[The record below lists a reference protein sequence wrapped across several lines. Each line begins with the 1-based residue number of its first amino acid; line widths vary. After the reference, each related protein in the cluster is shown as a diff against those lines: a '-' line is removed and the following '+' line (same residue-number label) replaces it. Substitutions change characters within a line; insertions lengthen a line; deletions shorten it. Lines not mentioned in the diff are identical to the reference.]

1 MSNNRLLDFALT
13 FAAKIDPSLTR
24 AFKATTASLDHL
36 NKSINATELQKKQ
49 LDQIFSQQR
58 ATLTAAQN
66 FAKMKERLE
75 SLGAQMQASKR
86 PNAELVAEYAK
97 QQLAVKR
104 ASSALE
110 EEKATLQRLK
120 AESGLAGKSLQEL
133 TQRQKELENAS
144 RSAQRMASLNQK
156 IESAQASKSSYGAQF
171 AIGAGQMMLLKSMAS
186 TFTAPIKLGM
196 EFDKTMARVGAV
208 SNATAEDL
216 GRLRDKARE
225 LGASTVFSAS
235 QAAEGMTYL
244 AMAGFKTEDMLK
256 AMPGMLNL
264 ASAGQVDLASASDI
278 AASMLNGFG
287 LEASQIN
294 RVADT
299 MVNTFANS
307 STDLQGLGETMKYV
321 APVAASMGVDLETVA
336 AMAGKLGDNAIRGSQ
351 AGTAMR
357 AVFTRLV
364 APATEGQKA
373 LYALGVSVKDAEGNV
388 RSMPDVLK
396 DIGTALQKLP
406 QAAQAAIKKDIFG
419 QEAMSA
425 AGILMNN
432 AVDGTLQNFIEK
444 VHEAGSAERVAIQ
457 QTNNL
462 DGELASLN
470 SAYEETQ
477 LILSE
482 AVTPAIRKCT
492 VWLTKGVGVVGSF
505 AKKHETLLKV
515 LVAVGGSIGGIIAMM
530 AAFNMAWGGAG
541 YIIMTA
547 VSGALKLW
555 KGLILLKNAILFAK
569 SAMLVFNAVLLAN
582 PIMLIIAAVAALI
595 AIGVLLYKNW
605 DVIKEKASA
614 LWSWFS
620 EKCPW
625 LANVFTSAFNG
636 IVEIVSSVWNRIKY
650 HFTQIIDFVKNIF
663 SGEWSAAWENVKNIF
678 ANVFGGLVGLAKAP
692 INAIISLINKAFSAI
707 GSVSV
712 SIPDWVPGMGGQ
724 TFSFEMPQIPMLA
737 NGGIITKPTL
747 AMIGEGAEDE
757 AVLPISKLKNFINE
771 QNIVVDFSI
780 DKFKS
785 LFERY
790 QTASTKQNIQPPQV
804 NVNLPASDNTSKVE
818 VIFPLEKLDS
828 LLKRSFNNGDVLLT
842 PSLNKEFE
850 REQPEQLPLGKLDS
864 LLNNGD
870 SIYNTTNNSKTS
882 AITINFN
889 PTINVTTDGKSGDA
903 YDQIRR
909 ALAEGSS
916 NFQKQIEQYFAQRSR
931 LSYE

>member
-24 AFKATTASLDHL
+24 AFKATNASLNQL

-75 SLGAQMQASKR
+75 SLGAQMKASKQ
-86 PNAELVAEYAK
+86 PNAELSSEYAK

-104 ASSALE
+104 ASVALE
-110 EEKATLQRLK
+110 EQKSTLQRLK

-133 TQRQKELENAS
+133 TQRQKELENTS
-144 RSAQRMASLNQK
+144 RNAQRMASLNQK
-156 IESAQASKSSYGAQF
+156 IEGAQSSRASYGAQF
-171 AIGAGQMMLLKSMAS
+171 AIGAGQMMLLKSLAS
-186 TFTAPIKLGM
+186 NFAAPIKLGM

-208 SNATAEDL
+208 SNASAEDL

-244 AMAGFKTEDMLK
+244 AMAGFKTDDMLK

-264 ASAGQVDLASASDI
+264 ASAGQVDLANASDI

-287 LEASQIN
+287 LEANQIN

-364 APATEGQKA
+364 APAKEGQKA
-373 LYALGVSVKDAEGNV
+373 LYALGVSVKDAQGNV
-388 RSMPDVLK
+388 RAMPDVLK
-396 DIGTALQKLP
+396 DIGSALQKLP
-406 QAAQAAIKKDIFG
+406 QAAQAAIKNDIFG

-432 AVDGTLQNFIEK
+432 AVDGTLQHFIDK
-444 VHEAGSAERVAIQ
+444 VKESGSAERVAIQ

-492 VWLTKGVGVVGSF
+492 VFLTQGISAVGSF
-505 AKKHETLLKV
+505 AKNHETLLKV
-515 LVAVGGSIGGIIAMM
+515 LVAVGASIGGVIAMM
-530 AAFNMAWGGAG
+530 ATFNMIWGGAG
-541 YIIMTA
+541 YIIMSA
-547 VSGALKLW
+547 VAGALKLW
-555 KGLILLKNAILFAK
+555 KVLMLLKNAILIVK
-569 SAMLVFNAVLLAN
+569 SAMIIFNAVMFAN
-582 PIMLIIAAVAALI
+582 PIGLVIAAIAALI

-605 DVIKEKASA
+605 DLIKEKAAA

-625 LANVFTSAFNG
+625 LANVFSSAFNN
-636 IVEIVSSVWNRIKY
+636 IVENVSSAWNRIKY
-650 HFTQIIDFVKNIF
+650 HFTQVIDFVKNIF
-663 SGEWSAAWENVKNIF
+663 AGEWGKAWENVKNIF
-678 ANVFGGLVGLAKAP
+678 ANIFGGLVGLAKQP

-724 TFSFEMPQIPMLA
+724 TFGFEMPQIPMLA
-737 NGGIITKPTL
+737 NGGIVTKPTTAL
-747 AMIGEGAEDE
+747 IGEGAESE
-757 AVLPISKLKNFINE
+757 AVLPLSKLE
-771 QNIVVDFSI
+771 
-780 DKFKS
+780 
-785 LFERY
+785 
-790 QTASTKQNIQPPQV
+790 
-804 NVNLPASDNTSKVE
+804 
-818 VIFPLEKLDS
+818 S
-828 LLKRSFNNGDVLLT
+828 LLADHS
-842 PSLNKEFE
+842 S
-850 REQPEQLPLGKLDS
+850 
-864 LLNNGD
+864 
-870 SIYNTTNNSKTS
+870 S
-882 AITINFN
+882 AGSSNITINFN

-916 NFQKQIEQYFAQRSR
+916 SFQKQIEQYFAQRSR

>member
-24 AFKATTASLDHL
+24 AFKATTASLDNL

-144 RSAQRMASLNQK
+144 RSAQRMVSLNQK

-244 AMAGFKTEDMLK
+244 AMAGFKTDDMLK

-388 RSMPDVLK
+388 RAMPDVLK

-555 KGLILLKNAILFAK
+555 KVLILLKNAILFAK

-650 HFTQIIDFVKNIF
+650 QFTQIIDFVKNIF

-737 NGGIITKPTL
+737 NGGIVTKPTL

-850 REQPEQLPLGKLDS
+850 GEQPEQLPLGKLDS

-916 NFQKQIEQYFAQRSR
+916 SFQKQIEQYFAQRSR

>member
-24 AFKATTASLDHL
+24 AFKATNASLNQL

-75 SLGAQMQASKR
+75 SLGAQMKASKQ
-86 PNAELVAEYAK
+86 PNAELSSEYAK

-104 ASSALE
+104 ASVALE
-110 EEKATLQRLK
+110 EQKSTLQRLK

-133 TQRQKELENAS
+133 TQRQKELENTS
-144 RSAQRMASLNQK
+144 RNAQRMASLNQK
-156 IESAQASKSSYGAQF
+156 IEGAQSSRASYGAQF
-171 AIGAGQMMLLKSMAS
+171 AIGAGQMMLLKSLAS
-186 TFTAPIKLGM
+186 NFAAPIKLGM

-208 SNATAEDL
+208 SNASAEDL

-244 AMAGFKTEDMLK
+244 AMAGFKTDDMLK

-264 ASAGQVDLASASDI
+264 ASAGQVDLANASDI

-364 APATEGQKA
+364 APAKEGQKA
-373 LYALGVSVKDAEGNV
+373 LYALGVSVKDAQGNV
-388 RSMPDVLK
+388 RAMPDVLK
-396 DIGTALQKLP
+396 DIGSALQKLP

-432 AVDGTLQNFIEK
+432 AVDGTLQHFIDK
-444 VHEAGSAERVAIQ
+444 VKESGSAERVAIQ

-492 VWLTKGVGVVGSF
+492 VFLTQGISAVGSF
-505 AKKHETLLKV
+505 AKNHETLLKV
-515 LVAVGGSIGGIIAMM
+515 LVAVGASIGGVIAMM
-530 AAFNMAWGGAG
+530 ATFNMIWGGAG
-541 YIIMTA
+541 YIIMSA
-547 VSGALKLW
+547 VAGTLKLW
-555 KGLILLKNAILFAK
+555 KVLMLLKNAILIVK
-569 SAMLVFNAVLLAN
+569 SAMIIFNAVMFAN
-582 PIMLIIAAVAALI
+582 PIGLVIAAIAALI

-605 DVIKEKASA
+605 DLIKEKAAA

-625 LANVFTSAFNG
+625 LANVFSSAFNN
-636 IVEIVSSVWNRIKY
+636 IVENVSSAWNRIKY
-650 HFTQIIDFVKNIF
+650 HFTQVIDFVKNIF
-663 SGEWSAAWENVKNIF
+663 AGEWGKAWENVKNMF
-678 ANVFGGLVGLAKAP
+678 ANIFGGLVGLAKQP

-724 TFSFEMPQIPMLA
+724 TFGFEMPQIPMLA
-737 NGGIITKPTL
+737 NGGIVTKPTTAL
-747 AMIGEGAEDE
+747 IGEGAESE
-757 AVLPISKLKNFINE
+757 AVLPLSKLE
-771 QNIVVDFSI
+771 
-780 DKFKS
+780 
-785 LFERY
+785 
-790 QTASTKQNIQPPQV
+790 
-804 NVNLPASDNTSKVE
+804 
-818 VIFPLEKLDS
+818 S
-828 LLKRSFNNGDVLLT
+828 LLADHS
-842 PSLNKEFE
+842 S
-850 REQPEQLPLGKLDS
+850 
-864 LLNNGD
+864 
-870 SIYNTTNNSKTS
+870 S
-882 AITINFN
+882 AGSSNITINFN

-916 NFQKQIEQYFAQRSR
+916 SFQKQIEQYFAQRSR

>member
-24 AFKATTASLDHL
+24 AFKATNASLNQL

-75 SLGAQMQASKR
+75 SLGAQMKASKQ
-86 PNAELVAEYAK
+86 PNAELSSEYAK

-104 ASSALE
+104 ASVALE
-110 EEKATLQRLK
+110 EQKSTLQRLK

-133 TQRQKELENAS
+133 TQRQKELENTS
-144 RSAQRMASLNQK
+144 RNAQRMASLNQK
-156 IESAQASKSSYGAQF
+156 IEGAQSSRASYGAQF
-171 AIGAGQMMLLKSMAS
+171 AIGAGQMMLLKSLAS
-186 TFTAPIKLGM
+186 NFAAPIKLGM

-208 SNATAEDL
+208 SNASAEDL

-244 AMAGFKTEDMLK
+244 AMAGFKTDDMLK

-264 ASAGQVDLASASDI
+264 ASAGQVDLANASDI

-373 LYALGVSVKDAEGNV
+373 LYALGVSVKDAQGKV
-388 RSMPDVLK
+388 RAMPDVLK
-396 DIGTALQKLP
+396 DIGSALQKLP

-432 AVDGTLQNFIEK
+432 AVDGTLQHFIDK
-444 VHEAGSAERVAIQ
+444 VKESGSAERVAIQ

-492 VWLTKGVGVVGSF
+492 VFLTQGISAVGSF
-505 AKKHETLLKV
+505 AKNHETLLKV
-515 LVAVGGSIGGIIAMM
+515 LVAVGASIGGVIAMM
-530 AAFNMAWGGAG
+530 ATFNMIWGGAG
-541 YIIMTA
+541 YIIMSA
-547 VSGALKLW
+547 VAGALKLW
-555 KGLILLKNAILFAK
+555 KVLMLLKNAILIVK
-569 SAMLVFNAVLLAN
+569 SAMIIFNAVMFAN
-582 PIMLIIAAVAALI
+582 PIGLVIAAIAALI

-605 DVIKEKASA
+605 DVVKEKAAA

-625 LANVFTSAFNG
+625 LANVFSSAFNN
-636 IVEIVSSVWNRIKY
+636 IVENVSSAWNRIKY
-650 HFTQIIDFVKNIF
+650 HFTQVIDFVKNIF
-663 SGEWSAAWENVKNIF
+663 AGEWGKAWENVKNIF
-678 ANVFGGLVGLAKAP
+678 ANMFGGLVGLAKQP

-712 SIPDWVPGMGGQ
+712 SIPDWVPSMGGQ
-724 TFSFEMPQIPMLA
+724 TLSFEMPQIPMLA
-737 NGGIITKPTL
+737 NGGIVTKPTTAL
-747 AMIGEGAEDE
+747 IGEGAESE
-757 AVLPISKLKNFINE
+757 AVLPLSKLE
-771 QNIVVDFSI
+771 
-780 DKFKS
+780 
-785 LFERY
+785 
-790 QTASTKQNIQPPQV
+790 
-804 NVNLPASDNTSKVE
+804 
-818 VIFPLEKLDS
+818 S
-828 LLKRSFNNGDVLLT
+828 LLADHS
-842 PSLNKEFE
+842 S
-850 REQPEQLPLGKLDS
+850 
-864 LLNNGD
+864 
-870 SIYNTTNNSKTS
+870 S
-882 AITINFN
+882 AGSSNITINFN

>member
-24 AFKATTASLDHL
+24 AFKATNASLNQL

-75 SLGAQMQASKR
+75 SLGAQMKASKQ
-86 PNAELVAEYAK
+86 PNAELSSEYAK

-104 ASSALE
+104 ASVALE
-110 EEKATLQRLK
+110 EQKSTLQRLK

-133 TQRQKELENAS
+133 TQRQKELENTS
-144 RSAQRMASLNQK
+144 RNAQRMASLNQK
-156 IESAQASKSSYGAQF
+156 IEGAQSSRASYGAQF
-171 AIGAGQMMLLKSMAS
+171 AIGAGQMMLLKSLAS
-186 TFTAPIKLGM
+186 NFAAPIKLGM

-208 SNATAEDL
+208 SNASAEDL

-244 AMAGFKTEDMLK
+244 AMAGFKTDDMLK

-264 ASAGQVDLASASDI
+264 ASAGQVDLANASDI

-373 LYALGVSVKDAEGNV
+373 LYALGVSVKDAQGKV
-388 RSMPDVLK
+388 RAMPDVLK
-396 DIGTALQKLP
+396 DIGSALQKLP

-432 AVDGTLQNFIEK
+432 AVDGTLQHFIDK
-444 VHEAGSAERVAIQ
+444 VKESGSAERVSIQ

-492 VWLTKGVGVVGSF
+492 VFLTQGISAVGSF
-505 AKKHETLLKV
+505 AKNHETLLKV
-515 LVAVGGSIGGIIAMM
+515 LVAVGASIGGVIAMM
-530 AAFNMAWGGAG
+530 ATFNMIWGGAG
-541 YIIMTA
+541 YIIMSA
-547 VSGALKLW
+547 VAGALKLW
-555 KGLILLKNAILFAK
+555 KVLMLLKNAILIVK
-569 SAMLVFNAVLLAN
+569 SAMIIFNAVMFAN
-582 PIMLIIAAVAALI
+582 PIGLVIAAIAALI

-605 DVIKEKASA
+605 DVVKAKAAA

-625 LANVFTSAFNG
+625 LANVFSSAFNN
-636 IVEIVSSVWNRIKY
+636 IVENVSSAWNRIKY
-650 HFTQIIDFVKNIF
+650 HFTQVIDFVKNIF
-663 SGEWSAAWENVKNIF
+663 AGEWGKAWENVKNMF
-678 ANVFGGLVGLAKAP
+678 ANIFGGLVGLAKQP

-712 SIPDWVPGMGGQ
+712 SIPDWVPSMGGQ
-724 TFSFEMPQIPMLA
+724 TLSFEMPQIPMLA
-737 NGGIITKPTL
+737 NGGIVTKPTTAL
-747 AMIGEGAEDE
+747 IGEGAESE
-757 AVLPISKLKNFINE
+757 AVLPLSKLE
-771 QNIVVDFSI
+771 
-780 DKFKS
+780 
-785 LFERY
+785 
-790 QTASTKQNIQPPQV
+790 
-804 NVNLPASDNTSKVE
+804 
-818 VIFPLEKLDS
+818 S
-828 LLKRSFNNGDVLLT
+828 LLAGHS
-842 PSLNKEFE
+842 S
-850 REQPEQLPLGKLDS
+850 
-864 LLNNGD
+864 
-870 SIYNTTNNSKTS
+870 S
-882 AITINFN
+882 AGSSNITINFN

>member
-24 AFKATTASLDHL
+24 AFKATNASMDQL

-75 SLGAQMQASKR
+75 SLGAQMKASKQ
-86 PNAELVAEYAK
+86 PNAELSSEYAK

-104 ASSALE
+104 ASVALE
-110 EEKATLQRLK
+110 EQKNTLQRLK

-133 TQRQKELENAS
+133 TQRQKDLEAS
-144 RSAQRMASLNQK
+144 SRNAQRMASLNQK
-156 IESAQASKSSYGAQF
+156 IEGAQSSRASYGAQF
-171 AIGAGQMMLLKSMAS
+171 AIGAGQMMLLKSLAS
-186 TFTAPIKLGM
+186 NFAAPIKLGM

-208 SNATAEDL
+208 SNASADDL

-244 AMAGFKTEDMLK
+244 AMAGFKTDDMLK

-264 ASAGQVDLASASDI
+264 ASAGQVDLANASDI

-364 APATEGQKA
+364 APASEGQKA
-373 LYALGVSVKDAEGNV
+373 LYALNVAVKDAKGNI
-388 RSMPDVLK
+388 RNMPDVLK

-406 QAAQAAIKKDIFG
+406 QAAQSAIKKDIFG

-432 AVDGTLQNFIEK
+432 AVDGTLQNFIDK
-444 VHEAGSAERVAIQ
+444 VKESGSAERVAIQ

-492 VWLTKGVGVVGSF
+492 VFLTQGISAVGSF
-505 AKKHETLLKV
+505 AKNNETLLKV
-515 LVAVGGSIGGIIAMM
+515 LVAVGASIGSVIAMM
-530 AAFNMAWGGAG
+530 ATFNMIWGGAG
-541 YIIMTA
+541 YIIMSA
-547 VSGALKLW
+547 VAGALKLW
-555 KGLILLKNAILFAK
+555 KVLMLLKNAILIVK
-569 SAMLVFNAVLLAN
+569 SAMIIFNAVMFAN
-582 PIMLIIAAVAALI
+582 PIGLVIAAIAALI

-605 DVIKEKASA
+605 DLIKEKAAA

-625 LANVFTSAFNG
+625 LANLFSSAFNN
-636 IVEIVSSVWNRIKY
+636 IVENVSSAWNRIKY
-650 HFTQIIDFVKNIF
+650 HFTQVIDFVKNIF
-663 SGEWSAAWENVKNIF
+663 AGEWGKAWENVKNIF
-678 ANVFGGLVGLAKAP
+678 ANMFGGLVGLAKQP

-712 SIPDWVPGMGGQ
+712 SIPDWVPSMGGQ
-724 TFSFEMPQIPMLA
+724 TLSFEMPQIPMLA
-737 NGGIITKPTL
+737 NGGIVTKPTTAL
-747 AMIGEGAEDE
+747 IGEGAESE
-757 AVLPISKLKNFINE
+757 AVLPLSKLE
-771 QNIVVDFSI
+771 
-780 DKFKS
+780 
-785 LFERY
+785 
-790 QTASTKQNIQPPQV
+790 
-804 NVNLPASDNTSKVE
+804 
-818 VIFPLEKLDS
+818 S
-828 LLKRSFNNGDVLLT
+828 LLAGHS
-842 PSLNKEFE
+842 S
-850 REQPEQLPLGKLDS
+850 
-864 LLNNGD
+864 
-870 SIYNTTNNSKTS
+870 S
-882 AITINFN
+882 AGSSNITINFN

>member
-457 QTNNL
+457 QNNNL
-462 DGELASLN
+462 AGELGSLN
-470 SAYEETQ
+470 SAYQETQ

-595 AIGVLLYKNW
+595 AIGVMLYKNW

-737 NGGIITKPTL
+737 NGGIVTKPTL

-870 SIYNTTNNSKTS
+870 SIDNITNNSKTS

>member
-36 NKSINATELQKKQ
+36 NQSINATELQKKQ

-97 QQLAVKR
+97 QQLAVKK

-144 RSAQRMASLNQK
+144 RNAQRMASLNQK

-171 AIGAGQMMLLKSMAS
+171 AIGTGQMMLLKSMAS
-186 TFTAPIKLGM
+186 KFIAPIKLGM

-208 SNATAEDL
+208 SNASAEDL

-244 AMAGFKTEDMLK
+244 AMAGFKTDDMLK

-373 LYALGVSVKDAEGNV
+373 LYALGVSVKDAQGNV
-388 RSMPDVLK
+388 RAMPDVLK
-396 DIGTALQKLP
+396 DIGTALKKLP

-432 AVDGTLQNFIEK
+432 AVDGTLQKFIDK
-444 VHEAGSAERVAIQ
+444 VKEAGSAERVAKE

-462 DGELASLN
+462 DGDLASLN
-470 SAYEETQ
+470 SAFEETQ
-477 LILSE
+477 LTLSE

-492 VWLTKGVGVVGSF
+492 VWLTKGIGAVGAF

-515 LVAVGGSIGGIIAMM
+515 LMAVGVSIGSIIAMM
-530 AAFNMAWGGAG
+530 AAFNMVWGGAG
-541 YIIMTA
+541 YILMSA
-547 VSGALKLW
+547 VTGALKLW
-555 KGLILLKNAILFAK
+555 KGLILLKNAILVVK

-582 PIMLIIAAVAALI
+582 PIMLIIAAIASLI

-605 DVIKEKASA
+605 DVVKAKASA

-625 LANVFTSAFNG
+625 LASVFSDAFNG
-636 IVEIVSSVWNRIKY
+636 IVDSFYSVWNRIKY
-650 HFTQIIDFVKNIF
+650 HFTQVIDFVKNIF
-663 SGEWSAAWENVKNIF
+663 SGEWEKAWENVKNIF
-678 ANVFGGLVGLAKAP
+678 ANMFGGLVGLAKAP
-692 INAIISLINKAFSAI
+692 INAIIYLINKAFSAI

-712 SIPDWVPGMGGQ
+712 SIPDWVPGMGGKTFGLEMLQ
-724 TFSFEMPQIPMLA
+724 TQIPMLA
-737 NGGIITKPTL
+737 NGGIVTKPTTAL
-747 AMIGEGAEDE
+747 IGEGAESE
-757 AVLPISKLKNFINE
+757 AVLPLSKLE
-771 QNIVVDFSI
+771 
-780 DKFKS
+780 
-785 LFERY
+785 
-790 QTASTKQNIQPPQV
+790 
-804 NVNLPASDNTSKVE
+804 
-818 VIFPLEKLDS
+818 S
-828 LLKRSFNNGDVLLT
+828 LLADHS
-842 PSLNKEFE
+842 S
-850 REQPEQLPLGKLDS
+850 
-864 LLNNGD
+864 
-870 SIYNTTNNSKTS
+870 S
-882 AITINFN
+882 AGSSNITINFN

-916 NFQKQIEQYFAQRSR
+916 SFQKQIEQYFAQRSR

>member
-24 AFKATTASLDHL
+24 AFKATNASLNQL

-75 SLGAQMQASKR
+75 SLGAQMKASKQ
-86 PNAELVAEYAK
+86 PNAELSSEYAK

-104 ASSALE
+104 ASVALE
-110 EEKATLQRLK
+110 EQKSTLQRLK

-133 TQRQKELENAS
+133 TQRQKELENTS
-144 RSAQRMASLNQK
+144 RNAQRMASLNQK
-156 IESAQASKSSYGAQF
+156 IEGAQSSRASYGAQF
-171 AIGAGQMMLLKSMAS
+171 AIGAGQMMLLKSLAS
-186 TFTAPIKLGM
+186 NFAAPIKLGM

-208 SNATAEDL
+208 SNASAEDL

-244 AMAGFKTEDMLK
+244 AMAGFKTDDMLK

-264 ASAGQVDLASASDI
+264 ASAGQVDLANASDI

-373 LYALGVSVKDAEGNV
+373 LYALGVSVKDAQGKV
-388 RSMPDVLK
+388 RAMPDVLK
-396 DIGTALQKLP
+396 DIGSALQKLP

-432 AVDGTLQNFIEK
+432 AVDGTLQHFIDK
-444 VHEAGSAERVAIQ
+444 VKESGSAERVAIQ

-492 VWLTKGVGVVGSF
+492 VFLTQGISAVGSF
-505 AKKHETLLKV
+505 AKNHETLLKV
-515 LVAVGGSIGGIIAMM
+515 LVAVGASIGGVIAMM
-530 AAFNMAWGGAG
+530 ATFNMIWGGAG
-541 YIIMTA
+541 YIIMSA
-547 VSGALKLW
+547 VAGALKLW
-555 KGLILLKNAILFAK
+555 KVLMLLKNAILIVK
-569 SAMLVFNAVLLAN
+569 SAMIIFNAVMFAN
-582 PIMLIIAAVAALI
+582 PIGLVIAAIAALI

-605 DVIKEKASA
+605 DLIKEKAAA

-625 LANVFTSAFNG
+625 LANLFSSAFNN
-636 IVEIVSSVWNRIKY
+636 IVENVSSAWNRIKY
-650 HFTQIIDFVKNIF
+650 HFTQVIDFVKNIF
-663 SGEWSAAWENVKNIF
+663 AGEWGKAWENVKNMF
-678 ANVFGGLVGLAKAP
+678 ANIFGGLVGLAKQP

-712 SIPDWVPGMGGQ
+712 SIPDWVPSMGGQ
-724 TFSFEMPQIPMLA
+724 TLSFEMPQIPMLA
-737 NGGIITKPTL
+737 NGGIVTKPTTAL
-747 AMIGEGAEDE
+747 IGEGAESE
-757 AVLPISKLKNFINE
+757 AVLPLSKLE
-771 QNIVVDFSI
+771 
-780 DKFKS
+780 
-785 LFERY
+785 
-790 QTASTKQNIQPPQV
+790 
-804 NVNLPASDNTSKVE
+804 
-818 VIFPLEKLDS
+818 S
-828 LLKRSFNNGDVLLT
+828 LLAGHS
-842 PSLNKEFE
+842 S
-850 REQPEQLPLGKLDS
+850 
-864 LLNNGD
+864 
-870 SIYNTTNNSKTS
+870 S
-882 AITINFN
+882 AGSSNITINFN

>member
-457 QTNNL
+457 QNNNL
-462 DGELASLN
+462 AGELGSLN
-470 SAYEETQ
+470 SAYQETQ

-492 VWLTKGVGVVGSF
+492 VWLTKGVGVVDSF
-505 AKKHETLLKV
+505 AKEHETLLKV
-515 LVAVGGSIGGIIAMM
+515 LVAAGGSIGGIIAMM

-595 AIGVLLYKNW
+595 AIGVMLYKNW

-737 NGGIITKPTL
+737 NGGIVTKPTL

-870 SIYNTTNNSKTS
+870 SIDNITNNSKTS

>member
-97 QQLAVKR
+97 QQLAVKK

-144 RSAQRMASLNQK
+144 RNAQRMASLNQK

-171 AIGAGQMMLLKSMAS
+171 AIGTGQMMLLKSMAS
-186 TFTAPIKLGM
+186 KFIAPIKLGM

-208 SNATAEDL
+208 SNASAEDL

-244 AMAGFKTEDMLK
+244 AMAGFKTDDMLK

-373 LYALGVSVKDAEGNV
+373 LYALGVSVKDAQGNV
-388 RSMPDVLK
+388 RAMPDVLK
-396 DIGTALQKLP
+396 DIGVALNKLP

-432 AVDGTLQNFIEK
+432 AVDGTLQNFIDK
-444 VHEAGSAERVAIQ
+444 VKEAGSAERVAKE
-457 QTNNL
+457 QTDNL
-462 DGELASLN
+462 DGDLASLN
-470 SAYEETQ
+470 SAFEETQ
-477 LILSE
+477 LTLSE

-492 VWLTKGVGVVGSF
+492 VWLTKGIGAVGAF

-515 LVAVGGSIGGIIAMM
+515 LMAVGVSIGGIIAMM
-530 AAFNMAWGGAG
+530 AAFNMVWGGAG
-541 YIIMTA
+541 YILMSA
-547 VSGALKLW
+547 VTGALKLW
-555 KGLILLKNAILFAK
+555 KGLILLKNAILVVK

-582 PIMLIIAAVAALI
+582 PIMLVIAAVAALI

-605 DVIKEKASA
+605 DVVKAKASA

-625 LANVFTSAFNG
+625 LANVFSDAFNA
-636 IVEIVSSVWNRIKY
+636 IVDSFSSVWNRIKY
-650 HFTQIIDFVKNIF
+650 HFTQVIDFVKNIF
-663 SGEWSAAWENVKNIF
+663 SGEWGAAWENVKNIF
-678 ANVFGGLVGLAKAP
+678 ANAFGGLVELAKTP
-692 INAIISLINKAFSAI
+692 INAIISLINKLFASI
-707 GSVSV
+707 GNVSL

-724 TFSFEMPQIPMLA
+724 TFGFEMPQIPKLA
-737 NGGIITKPTL
+737 NGGVVTKPTTAL
-747 AMIGEGAEDE
+747 IGEGAESE
-757 AVLPISKLKNFINE
+757 AVLPLSKLE
-771 QNIVVDFSI
+771 
-780 DKFKS
+780 
-785 LFERY
+785 
-790 QTASTKQNIQPPQV
+790 
-804 NVNLPASDNTSKVE
+804 
-818 VIFPLEKLDS
+818 S
-828 LLKRSFNNGDVLLT
+828 LLADHS
-842 PSLNKEFE
+842 S
-850 REQPEQLPLGKLDS
+850 
-864 LLNNGD
+864 
-870 SIYNTTNNSKTS
+870 S
-882 AITINFN
+882 AGSSNITINFN

-916 NFQKQIEQYFAQRSR
+916 SFQKQIEQYFAQRSR

>member
-24 AFKATTASLDHL
+24 AFKATTASLDNL

-97 QQLAVKR
+97 QQLAVKK

-144 RSAQRMASLNQK
+144 RNAQRMASLNQK

-171 AIGAGQMMLLKSMAS
+171 AIGTGQMMLLKSMAS
-186 TFTAPIKLGM
+186 KFIVPIKLGM

-208 SNATAEDL
+208 SNASAEDL

-244 AMAGFKTEDMLK
+244 AMAGFKTDDMLK

-264 ASAGQVDLASASDI
+264 ASAGQVDLANASDI

-373 LYALGVSVKDAEGNV
+373 LYALGVSVKDAQGNV
-388 RSMPDVLK
+388 RAMPDVLK

-432 AVDGTLQNFIEK
+432 AVDGTLQKFIDK
-444 VHEAGSAERVAIQ
+444 VKEAGSAERVAKE

-462 DGELASLN
+462 DGDLASLN
-470 SAYEETQ
+470 SAFEETQ
-477 LILSE
+477 LTLSE

-492 VWLTKGVGVVGSF
+492 VWLTKAVGAVGAF
-505 AKKHETLLKV
+505 AKNHETLLKV
-515 LVAVGGSIGGIIAMM
+515 LMAVGVSIGGIIAMM
-530 AAFNMAWGGAG
+530 AAFNMVWGGAG
-541 YIIMTA
+541 YILMSA
-547 VSGALKLW
+547 VTGALKLW
-555 KGLILLKNAILFAK
+555 KGLILLKNAILVVK
-569 SAMLVFNAVLLAN
+569 SAMVVFNAVLLAN
-582 PIMLIIAAVAALI
+582 PIMLIIAAIASLI
-595 AIGVLLYKNW
+595 VIGVLLYKNW
-605 DVIKEKASA
+605 DLIKEKAAA

-636 IVEIVSSVWNRIKY
+636 IVEKVSSVWNRIKY
-650 HFTQIIDFVKNIF
+650 HFTQVIDFVKNIF
-663 SGEWSAAWENVKNIF
+663 SGEWGAAWENVKNIF
-678 ANVFGGLVGLAKAP
+678 ANAFGGLVELAKAP
-692 INAIISLINKAFSAI
+692 INAIISLINKLFASI
-707 GSVSV
+707 GNVSL

-724 TFSFEMPQIPMLA
+724 TFGFEMPQIPMLA
-737 NGGIITKPTL
+737 NGGIVTKPTTAL
-747 AMIGEGAEDE
+747 IGEGAESE
-757 AVLPISKLKNFINE
+757 AVLPLSKLE
-771 QNIVVDFSI
+771 
-780 DKFKS
+780 
-785 LFERY
+785 
-790 QTASTKQNIQPPQV
+790 
-804 NVNLPASDNTSKVE
+804 
-818 VIFPLEKLDS
+818 S
-828 LLKRSFNNGDVLLT
+828 LLAGHS
-842 PSLNKEFE
+842 S
-850 REQPEQLPLGKLDS
+850 
-864 LLNNGD
+864 
-870 SIYNTTNNSKTS
+870 S
-882 AITINFN
+882 AGSSNITINFN

-916 NFQKQIEQYFAQRSR
+916 SFQKQIEQYFAQRSR

>member
-24 AFKATTASLDHL
+24 AFKATNASLNQL

-97 QQLAVKR
+97 QQLAVKK

-133 TQRQKELENAS
+133 TQRQKELENTS
-144 RSAQRMASLNQK
+144 RNAQRMASLNQK
-156 IESAQASKSSYGAQF
+156 IEGAQSSRASYGAQF
-171 AIGAGQMMLLKSMAS
+171 AIGAGQMMLLKSLAS
-186 TFTAPIKLGM
+186 NFAAPIKLGM
-196 EFDKTMARVGAV
+196 EFDKTMSRVGAV
-208 SNATAEDL
+208 SNASAEDL
-216 GRLRDKARE
+216 EKLR
-225 LGASTVFSAS
+225 LGARNLGKSTVFSAS

-244 AMAGFKTEDMLK
+244 AMAGFKSEDILK

-264 ASAGQVDLASASDI
+264 AAAGQVDLANASDI

-321 APVAASMGVDLETVA
+321 APVAKSMGVDLETVA

-373 LYALGVSVKDAEGNV
+373 LYALGVSVKDAQGNV
-388 RSMPDVLK
+388 RAMPDVLK
-396 DIGTALQKLP
+396 DIGTALKKLP

-425 AGILMNN
+425 AGILMEN
-432 AVDGTLQNFIEK
+432 AVDGTLQKMIDK
-444 VHEAGSAERVAIQ
+444 VKEVGSAERVAKK
-457 QTNNL
+457 QTDNL
-462 DGELASLN
+462 AGDLSVLN
-470 SAYEETQ
+470 SAFEENQ
-477 LILSE
+477 LIISDVLTSSLRPF
-482 AVTPAIRKCT
+482 VQILTIAITKVGAFMDKHQTLFKYISYGIGT
-492 VWLTKGVGVVGSF
+492 VGALIASF
-505 AKKHETLLKV
+505 
-515 LVAVGGSIGGIIAMM
+515 
-530 AAFNMAWGGAG
+530 AAFNMVVGAG
-541 YIIMTA
+541 GYILMSAVTGYYRLWQVIIF
-547 VSGALKLW
+547 VSGGISKLSLLT
-555 KGLILLKNAILFAK
+555 KQYALILLNTSKTLISKFVVAIKATALALGNLAKSILFLAK
-569 SAMLVFNAVLLAN
+569 TAITTLITGLRVLFTFMLTN
-582 PIMLIIAAVAALI
+582 PIGILITAIGALI
-595 AIGVLLYKNW
+595 AIGVVLYKNW

-636 IVEIVSSVWNRIKY
+636 IVENVSSAWNRIKY
-650 HFTQIIDFVKNIF
+650 HFTQVIDFVKNIF
-663 SGEWSAAWENVKNIF
+663 AGEWGAAWENVKNIF
-678 ANVFGGLVGLAKAP
+678 ANIFGGLVGLAKQP

-724 TFSFEMPQIPMLA
+724 NFGFEMPQIPMLA
-737 NGGIITKPTL
+737 NGGVVTKPTTAL
-747 AMIGEGAEDE
+747 IGEGAESE
-757 AVLPISKLKNFINE
+757 AVLPLSKLE
-771 QNIVVDFSI
+771 
-780 DKFKS
+780 
-785 LFERY
+785 
-790 QTASTKQNIQPPQV
+790 
-804 NVNLPASDNTSKVE
+804 
-818 VIFPLEKLDS
+818 S
-828 LLKRSFNNGDVLLT
+828 LLADHSSSTGSSN
-842 PSLNKEFE
+842 
-850 REQPEQLPLGKLDS
+850 
-864 LLNNGD
+864 
-870 SIYNTTNNSKTS
+870 
-882 AITINFN
+882 ITINFN
-889 PTINVTTDGKSGDA
+889 PTINVTTDGNSGEA

>member
-24 AFKATTASLDHL
+24 AFKATNASLNQL

-75 SLGAQMQASKR
+75 SLGAQMKASKQ
-86 PNAELVAEYAK
+86 PNAELSSEYAK

-104 ASSALE
+104 ASVALE
-110 EEKATLQRLK
+110 EQKSTLQRLK

-133 TQRQKELENAS
+133 TQRQKELENTS
-144 RSAQRMASLNQK
+144 RNAQRMASLNQK
-156 IESAQASKSSYGAQF
+156 IEGAQSSRASYGAQF
-171 AIGAGQMMLLKSMAS
+171 AIGAGQMMLLKSLAS
-186 TFTAPIKLGM
+186 NFAAPIKLGM

-208 SNATAEDL
+208 SNASAEDL

-244 AMAGFKTEDMLK
+244 AMAGFKTDDMLK

-264 ASAGQVDLASASDI
+264 ASAGQVDLANASDI

-373 LYALGVSVKDAEGNV
+373 LYALGVSVKDAQGKV
-388 RSMPDVLK
+388 RAMPDVLK
-396 DIGTALQKLP
+396 DIGSALQKLP

-432 AVDGTLQNFIEK
+432 AVDGTLQNFIDK
-444 VHEAGSAERVAIQ
+444 VKEAGSAERVAIQ

-492 VWLTKGVGVVGSF
+492 VWLTKAVGAVGAF

-515 LVAVGGSIGGIIAMM
+515 LVAVGASIGGVIAMM
-530 AAFNMAWGGAG
+530 ATFNMIWGGAG
-541 YIIMTA
+541 YIIMSA
-547 VSGALKLW
+547 VAGALKLW
-555 KGLILLKNAILFAK
+555 KVLMLLKNAILIVK
-569 SAMLVFNAVLLAN
+569 SAMIIFNAVMFAN
-582 PIMLIIAAVAALI
+582 PIGLVIAAIAALI

-605 DVIKEKASA
+605 DLIKEKAAA

-625 LANVFTSAFNG
+625 LANLFSSAFNN
-636 IVEIVSSVWNRIKY
+636 IVENVSSAWNRIKY
-650 HFTQIIDFVKNIF
+650 HFTQVIDFVKNIF
-663 SGEWSAAWENVKNIF
+663 AGEWGKAWENVKNIF
-678 ANVFGGLVGLAKAP
+678 ANIFGGLVGLAKLP
-692 INAIISLINKAFSAI
+692 INGIISVINKAFSAI

-712 SIPDWVPGMGGQ
+712 SIPDWVPSMGGQ
-724 TFSFEMPQIPMLA
+724 TLSFEMPQIPMLA
-737 NGGIITKPTL
+737 NGGIVTKPTTAL
-747 AMIGEGAEDE
+747 IGEGAESE
-757 AVLPISKLKNFINE
+757 AVLPLSKLE
-771 QNIVVDFSI
+771 
-780 DKFKS
+780 
-785 LFERY
+785 
-790 QTASTKQNIQPPQV
+790 
-804 NVNLPASDNTSKVE
+804 
-818 VIFPLEKLDS
+818 S
-828 LLKRSFNNGDVLLT
+828 LLAGHS
-842 PSLNKEFE
+842 S
-850 REQPEQLPLGKLDS
+850 
-864 LLNNGD
+864 
-870 SIYNTTNNSKTS
+870 S
-882 AITINFN
+882 AGSSNITINFN

-916 NFQKQIEQYFAQRSR
+916 SFQKQIEQYFAQRSR

>member
-75 SLGAQMQASKR
+75 SLGAQMQAIKR

-737 NGGIITKPTL
+737 NGGIVTKPTL

>member
-24 AFKATTASLDHL
+24 AFKATNASLNQL

-75 SLGAQMQASKR
+75 SLGAQMKASKQ
-86 PNAELVAEYAK
+86 PNAELSSEYAK

-104 ASSALE
+104 ASVALE
-110 EEKATLQRLK
+110 EQKSTLQRLK

-133 TQRQKELENAS
+133 TQRQKELENTS
-144 RSAQRMASLNQK
+144 RNAQRMASLNQK
-156 IESAQASKSSYGAQF
+156 IEGAQSSRASYGAQF
-171 AIGAGQMMLLKSMAS
+171 AIGAGQMMLLKSLAS
-186 TFTAPIKLGM
+186 NFAAPIKLGM

-208 SNATAEDL
+208 SNASAEDL

-244 AMAGFKTEDMLK
+244 AMAGFKTDDMLK

-264 ASAGQVDLASASDI
+264 ASAGQVDLANASDI

-373 LYALGVSVKDAEGNV
+373 LYDLGVSVKDAQGKV
-388 RSMPDVLK
+388 RAMPDVLK
-396 DIGTALQKLP
+396 DIGSALQKLP

-432 AVDGTLQNFIEK
+432 AVDGTLQHFIDK
-444 VHEAGSAERVAIQ
+444 VKESGSAERVAIQ

-492 VWLTKGVGVVGSF
+492 VFLTQGISAVGSF
-505 AKKHETLLKV
+505 AKNHETLLKV
-515 LVAVGGSIGGIIAMM
+515 LVAVGASIGGVIAMM
-530 AAFNMAWGGAG
+530 ATFNMIWGGAG
-541 YIIMTA
+541 YIIMSA
-547 VSGALKLW
+547 VAGALKLW
-555 KGLILLKNAILFAK
+555 KVLMLLKNAILIVK
-569 SAMLVFNAVLLAN
+569 SAMIIFNAVMFAN
-582 PIMLIIAAVAALI
+582 PIGLVIAAIAALI

-605 DVIKEKASA
+605 DVVKAKAAA

-625 LANVFTSAFNG
+625 LANVFSSAFNN
-636 IVEIVSSVWNRIKY
+636 IVENVSSAWNRIKY
-650 HFTQIIDFVKNIF
+650 HFTQVIDFVKNIF
-663 SGEWSAAWENVKNIF
+663 AGEWGKAWENVKNMF
-678 ANVFGGLVGLAKAP
+678 ANIFGGLVGLAKQP

-712 SIPDWVPGMGGQ
+712 SIPDWVPSMGGQ
-724 TFSFEMPQIPMLA
+724 TLSFEMPQIPMLA
-737 NGGIITKPTL
+737 NGGIVTKPTTAL
-747 AMIGEGAEDE
+747 IGEGAESE
-757 AVLPISKLKNFINE
+757 AVLPLSKLE
-771 QNIVVDFSI
+771 
-780 DKFKS
+780 
-785 LFERY
+785 
-790 QTASTKQNIQPPQV
+790 
-804 NVNLPASDNTSKVE
+804 
-818 VIFPLEKLDS
+818 S
-828 LLKRSFNNGDVLLT
+828 LLAGHS
-842 PSLNKEFE
+842 S
-850 REQPEQLPLGKLDS
+850 
-864 LLNNGD
+864 
-870 SIYNTTNNSKTS
+870 S
-882 AITINFN
+882 AGSSNITINFN

>member
-24 AFKATTASLDHL
+24 AFKATNASLNQL

-75 SLGAQMQASKR
+75 SLGAQMKASKQ
-86 PNAELVAEYAK
+86 PNAELSSEYAK

-104 ASSALE
+104 ASVALE
-110 EEKATLQRLK
+110 EQKSTLQRLK

-133 TQRQKELENAS
+133 TQRQKELENTS
-144 RSAQRMASLNQK
+144 RNAQRMASLNQK
-156 IESAQASKSSYGAQF
+156 IEGAQSSRASYGAQF
-171 AIGAGQMMLLKSMAS
+171 AIGAGQMMLLKSLAS
-186 TFTAPIKLGM
+186 NFAAPIKLGM

-208 SNATAEDL
+208 SNASAEDL

-244 AMAGFKTEDMLK
+244 AMAGFKTDDMLK

-264 ASAGQVDLASASDI
+264 ASAGQVDLANASDI

-364 APATEGQKA
+364 APAKEGQKA
-373 LYALGVSVKDAEGNV
+373 LYALGVSVKDAQGNV
-388 RSMPDVLK
+388 RAMPDVLK
-396 DIGTALQKLP
+396 DIGSALQKLP
-406 QAAQAAIKKDIFG
+406 QAAQAAIKNDIFG

-432 AVDGTLQNFIEK
+432 AVDGTLQNFIDK
-444 VHEAGSAERVAIQ
+444 VKESGSAERVAIQ

-492 VWLTKGVGVVGSF
+492 VFLTQGISAVGSF
-505 AKKHETLLKV
+505 AKNHETLLKV
-515 LVAVGGSIGGIIAMM
+515 LVAVGASIGGVIAMM
-530 AAFNMAWGGAG
+530 ATFNMIWGGAG
-541 YIIMTA
+541 YIIMSA
-547 VSGALKLW
+547 VAGALKLW
-555 KGLILLKNAILFAK
+555 KVLMLLKNAILIVK
-569 SAMLVFNAVLLAN
+569 SAMIIFNAVMFAN
-582 PIMLIIAAVAALI
+582 PIGLVIAAIAALI

-605 DVIKEKASA
+605 DLIKEKAAA

-625 LANVFTSAFNG
+625 LANVFSSAFNN
-636 IVEIVSSVWNRIKY
+636 IVENVSSAWNRIKY
-650 HFTQIIDFVKNIF
+650 HFTQVIDFVKNIF
-663 SGEWSAAWENVKNIF
+663 AGEWGKAWENVKNIF
-678 ANVFGGLVGLAKAP
+678 ANIFGGLVGLAKQP

-724 TFSFEMPQIPMLA
+724 TFGFEMPQIPMLA
-737 NGGIITKPTL
+737 NGGVVTKPTTAL
-747 AMIGEGAEDE
+747 IGEGAESE
-757 AVLPISKLKNFINE
+757 AVLPLSKLE
-771 QNIVVDFSI
+771 
-780 DKFKS
+780 
-785 LFERY
+785 
-790 QTASTKQNIQPPQV
+790 
-804 NVNLPASDNTSKVE
+804 
-818 VIFPLEKLDS
+818 S
-828 LLKRSFNNGDVLLT
+828 LLADHS
-842 PSLNKEFE
+842 S
-850 REQPEQLPLGKLDS
+850 
-864 LLNNGD
+864 
-870 SIYNTTNNSKTS
+870 S
-882 AITINFN
+882 AGSSNITINFN

>member
-13 FAAKIDPSLTR
+13 FAAKIDPSYTK
-24 AFKATTASLDHL
+24 AFKATTSSFEKLQSKL
-36 NKSINATELQKKQ
+36 NELEESKKKF
-49 LDQIFSQQR
+49 DQFFAQQ
-58 ATLTAAQN
+58 Q
-66 FAKMKERLE
+66 
-75 SLGAQMQASKR
+75 
-86 PNAELVAEYAK
+86 
-97 QQLAVKR
+97 AVKR
-104 ASSALE
+104 AEQGFSQAKAQLASLSAQMNASKQPSEALISEYNKQKIAVNNASISLEKEREQLAKLSQDSSI
-110 EEKATLQRLK
+110 
-120 AESGLAGKSLQEL
+120 AGKSLDEL
-133 TQRQKELENAS
+133 SNRQKELELSTKEAHRQLVLS
-144 RSAQRMASLNQK
+144 QK
-156 IESAQASKSSYGAQF
+156 IEDAQSKKTSYGSQF
-171 AIGAGQMMLLKSMAS
+171 AIGVGQAMMLKSLAS
-186 TFTAPIKLGM
+186 KFTAPIKLGM
-196 EFDKTMARVGAV
+196 EFDKTMSRVGAV
-208 SNATAEDL
+208 SNASAEDL
-216 GRLRDKARE
+216 E
-225 LGASTVFSAS
+225 N
-235 QAAEGMTYL
+235 AEGMTYL

-595 AIGVLLYKNW
+595 AIGVMLYKNW

-712 SIPDWVPGMGGQ
+712 SIPDWIPGMGGQ

-737 NGGIITKPTL
+737 NGGIVTKPTL

-870 SIYNTTNNSKTS
+870 SIDNITNNSKTS

>member
-24 AFKATTASLDHL
+24 AFKATNASLNQL

-75 SLGAQMQASKR
+75 SLGAQMKASKQ
-86 PNAELVAEYAK
+86 PNAELSSEYAK

-104 ASSALE
+104 ASVALE
-110 EEKATLQRLK
+110 EQKSTLQRLK

-133 TQRQKELENAS
+133 TQRQKELENTS
-144 RSAQRMASLNQK
+144 RNAQRMASLNQK
-156 IESAQASKSSYGAQF
+156 IEGAQSSRASYGAQF
-171 AIGAGQMMLLKSMAS
+171 AIGAGQMMLLKSLAS
-186 TFTAPIKLGM
+186 NFAAPIKLGM

-208 SNATAEDL
+208 SNASAEDL

-244 AMAGFKTEDMLK
+244 AMAGFKTDDMLK

-264 ASAGQVDLASASDI
+264 ASAGQVDLANASDI

-364 APATEGQKA
+364 APAKEGQKA
-373 LYALGVSVKDAEGNV
+373 LYALGVSVKDAQGKV
-388 RSMPDVLK
+388 RAMPDVLK
-396 DIGTALQKLP
+396 DIGSALQKLP

-432 AVDGTLQNFIEK
+432 AVDGTLQNFIDK
-444 VHEAGSAERVAIQ
+444 VKEAGSAERVAIQ

-492 VWLTKGVGVVGSF
+492 VFLTQGISAVGSF
-505 AKKHETLLKV
+505 AKNHETLLKV
-515 LVAVGGSIGGIIAMM
+515 LVAVGASIGGVIAMM
-530 AAFNMAWGGAG
+530 ATFNMIWGGAG
-541 YIIMTA
+541 YIIMSA
-547 VSGALKLW
+547 VAGALKLW
-555 KGLILLKNAILFAK
+555 KVLMLLKNAILIVK
-569 SAMLVFNAVLLAN
+569 SAMIIFNAVMFAN
-582 PIMLIIAAVAALI
+582 PIGLVIAAIAALI

-605 DVIKEKASA
+605 DVVKEKAAA

-625 LANVFTSAFNG
+625 LANVFSSAFNN
-636 IVEIVSSVWNRIKY
+636 IVENVSSAWNRIKY
-650 HFTQIIDFVKNIF
+650 HFTQVIDFVKNIF
-663 SGEWSAAWENVKNIF
+663 AGEWGKAWENVKNIF
-678 ANVFGGLVGLAKAP
+678 ANMFGGLVGLAKQP

-712 SIPDWVPGMGGQ
+712 SIPDWVPSMGGQ
-724 TFSFEMPQIPMLA
+724 TLSFEMPQIPMLA
-737 NGGIITKPTL
+737 NGGIVTKPTTAL
-747 AMIGEGAEDE
+747 IGEGAESE
-757 AVLPISKLKNFINE
+757 AVLPLSKLE
-771 QNIVVDFSI
+771 
-780 DKFKS
+780 
-785 LFERY
+785 
-790 QTASTKQNIQPPQV
+790 
-804 NVNLPASDNTSKVE
+804 
-818 VIFPLEKLDS
+818 S
-828 LLKRSFNNGDVLLT
+828 LLAGHS
-842 PSLNKEFE
+842 S
-850 REQPEQLPLGKLDS
+850 
-864 LLNNGD
+864 
-870 SIYNTTNNSKTS
+870 S
-882 AITINFN
+882 AGSSNITINFN

>member
-235 QAAEGMTYL
+235 QVAEGMTYL

-364 APATEGQKA
+364 AAAPEGQKA

-457 QTNNL
+457 QNNNL
-462 DGELASLN
+462 AGELGSLN
-470 SAYEETQ
+470 SAYQETQ

-492 VWLTKGVGVVGSF
+492 VWLTKGVGVVDSF
-505 AKKHETLLKV
+505 AKEHETLLKV

-595 AIGVLLYKNW
+595 AIGVMLYKNW

-737 NGGIITKPTL
+737 NGGIVTKPTL

-870 SIYNTTNNSKTS
+870 SIDNITNNSKTS

>member
-36 NKSINATELQKKQ
+36 NQSINATELQKKQ

-97 QQLAVKR
+97 QQLAVKK

-144 RSAQRMASLNQK
+144 RNAQRMASLNQK

-171 AIGAGQMMLLKSMAS
+171 AIGTGQMMLLKSMAS
-186 TFTAPIKLGM
+186 KFIAPIKLGM

-208 SNATAEDL
+208 SNASAEDL

-244 AMAGFKTEDMLK
+244 AMAGFKTDDMLK

-373 LYALGVSVKDAEGNV
+373 LYALGVSVKDAQGNV
-388 RSMPDVLK
+388 RAMPDVLK
-396 DIGTALQKLP
+396 DIGTALKKLP

-432 AVDGTLQNFIEK
+432 AVDGTLQNFIDK
-444 VHEAGSAERVAIQ
+444 VKEAGSAERVAKE
-457 QTNNL
+457 QTDNL
-462 DGELASLN
+462 DGDLASLN
-470 SAYEETQ
+470 SAFEETQ
-477 LILSE
+477 LTLSE

-492 VWLTKGVGVVGSF
+492 VWLTKGIGAVGAF

-515 LVAVGGSIGGIIAMM
+515 LMAVGVSIGGIIAMM
-530 AAFNMAWGGAG
+530 AAFNMVWGGAG
-541 YIIMTA
+541 YILMSA
-547 VSGALKLW
+547 VTGALKLW
-555 KGLILLKNAILFAK
+555 KGLILLKNAILVVK

-582 PIMLIIAAVAALI
+582 PIMLVIAAVAALI

-605 DVIKEKASA
+605 DVVKAKASA

-625 LANVFTSAFNG
+625 LASVFSDAFNA
-636 IVEIVSSVWNRIKY
+636 IVDSFSSVWNRIKY
-650 HFTQIIDFVKNIF
+650 HFTQVIDFVKNIF
-663 SGEWSAAWENVKNIF
+663 SGEWGAAWENVKNIF
-678 ANVFGGLVGLAKAP
+678 ANAFGGLVELAKTP
-692 INAIISLINKAFSAI
+692 INAIISLINKLFASI
-707 GSVSV
+707 GNVSL

-724 TFSFEMPQIPMLA
+724 TFGFEMPQIPKLA
-737 NGGIITKPTL
+737 NGGVVTKPTTAL
-747 AMIGEGAEDE
+747 IGEGAESE
-757 AVLPISKLKNFINE
+757 AVLPLSKLE
-771 QNIVVDFSI
+771 
-780 DKFKS
+780 
-785 LFERY
+785 
-790 QTASTKQNIQPPQV
+790 
-804 NVNLPASDNTSKVE
+804 
-818 VIFPLEKLDS
+818 S
-828 LLKRSFNNGDVLLT
+828 LLADHS
-842 PSLNKEFE
+842 S
-850 REQPEQLPLGKLDS
+850 
-864 LLNNGD
+864 
-870 SIYNTTNNSKTS
+870 S
-882 AITINFN
+882 AGSSNITINFN

-916 NFQKQIEQYFAQRSR
+916 SFQKQIEQYFAQRSR

>member
-24 AFKATTASLDHL
+24 AFKATNASLNQL

-75 SLGAQMQASKR
+75 SLGAQMKASKQ
-86 PNAELVAEYAK
+86 PNAELSSEYAK

-104 ASSALE
+104 ASVALE
-110 EEKATLQRLK
+110 EQKSTLQRLK

-133 TQRQKELENAS
+133 TQRQKELENTS
-144 RSAQRMASLNQK
+144 RNAQRMASLNQK
-156 IESAQASKSSYGAQF
+156 IEGAQSSRASYGAQF
-171 AIGAGQMMLLKSMAS
+171 AIGAGQMMLLKSLAS
-186 TFTAPIKLGM
+186 NFAAPIKLGM

-208 SNATAEDL
+208 SNASAEDL

-244 AMAGFKTEDMLK
+244 AMAGFKTDDMLK

-264 ASAGQVDLASASDI
+264 ASAGQVDLANASDI

-373 LYALGVSVKDAEGNV
+373 LYALGVSVKDAQGKV
-388 RSMPDVLK
+388 RAMPDVLK
-396 DIGTALQKLP
+396 DIGSALQKLP

-432 AVDGTLQNFIEK
+432 AVDGTLQHFIDK
-444 VHEAGSAERVAIQ
+444 VKESGSAERVAIQ

-492 VWLTKGVGVVGSF
+492 VFLTQGISAVGSF
-505 AKKHETLLKV
+505 AKNHETLLKV
-515 LVAVGGSIGGIIAMM
+515 LVAVGASIGGVIAMM
-530 AAFNMAWGGAG
+530 ATFNMIWGGAG
-541 YIIMTA
+541 YIIMSA
-547 VSGALKLW
+547 VAGALKLW
-555 KGLILLKNAILFAK
+555 KVLMLLKNAILIVK
-569 SAMLVFNAVLLAN
+569 SAMIIFNAVMFAN
-582 PIMLIIAAVAALI
+582 PIGLVIAAIAALI

-605 DVIKEKASA
+605 DVVKAKAAA

-625 LANVFTSAFNG
+625 LANVFSSAFNN
-636 IVEIVSSVWNRIKY
+636 IVENVSSAWNRIKY
-650 HFTQIIDFVKNIF
+650 HFTQVIDFVKNIF
-663 SGEWSAAWENVKNIF
+663 AGEWGKAWENVKNMF
-678 ANVFGGLVGLAKAP
+678 ANIFGGLVGLAKQP

-712 SIPDWVPGMGGQ
+712 SIPDWVPSMGGQ
-724 TFSFEMPQIPMLA
+724 TLSFEMPQIPMLA
-737 NGGIITKPTL
+737 NGGVVTKPTTAL
-747 AMIGEGAEDE
+747 IGEGAESE
-757 AVLPISKLKNFINE
+757 AVLPLSKLE
-771 QNIVVDFSI
+771 
-780 DKFKS
+780 
-785 LFERY
+785 
-790 QTASTKQNIQPPQV
+790 
-804 NVNLPASDNTSKVE
+804 
-818 VIFPLEKLDS
+818 S
-828 LLKRSFNNGDVLLT
+828 LLADHS
-842 PSLNKEFE
+842 S
-850 REQPEQLPLGKLDS
+850 
-864 LLNNGD
+864 
-870 SIYNTTNNSKTS
+870 S
-882 AITINFN
+882 AGSSNITINFN

-916 NFQKQIEQYFAQRSR
+916 SFQKQIEQYFAQRSR

>member
-1 MSNNRLLDFALT
+1 MSNRLLDFALT

-24 AFKATTASLDHL
+24 AFKTTNAGLNSL

-156 IESAQASKSSYGAQF
+156 IESAQSARTSYGAQF
-171 AIGAGQMMLLKSMAS
+171 AVGVGQLMMLKSLAS
-186 TFTAPIKLGM
+186 KFSAPITKGI
-196 EFDKTMARVGAV
+196 EFDETMARVSAV
-208 SNATAEDL
+208 SNASAEDL
-216 GRLRDKARE
+216 AKLRQSAQE
-225 LGASTVFSAS
+225 LGESTVFSAS

-244 AMAGFKTEDMLK
+244 AMAGFKTDDMLK

-264 ASAGQVDLASASDI
+264 AAAGQVDLANASDI

-388 RSMPDVLK
+388 RAMPDVLK

-432 AVDGTLQNFIEK
+432 AVDGTLQNFIDK
-444 VHEAGSAERVAIQ
+444 VKEAGSAERVAKKQ
-457 QTNNL
+457 NDNL
-462 DGELASLN
+462 GGDLKTLGSAFEALILKIYEGIEPALRTFTSVITVCIKKVTAFVKSNQWLIKPLVLLATILGGAVASFAAFNIVMGAFGYILASANVFLLSFYNIFFKIYLGIVKAIPYLSKLSFVLN
-470 SAYEETQ
+470 GITKAFLFLSKSLLFLAKTVITS
-477 LILSE
+477 LI
-482 AVTPAIRKCT
+482 T
-492 VWLTKGVGVVGSF
+492 G
-505 AKKHETLLKV
+505 LKV
-515 LVAVGGSIGGIIAMM
+515 LFTFMLTNPIGII
-530 AAFNMAWGGAG
+530 
-541 YIIMTA
+541 ITA
-547 VSGALKLW
+547 IG
-555 KGLILLKNAILFAK
+555 
-569 SAMLVFNAVLLAN
+569 
-582 PIMLIIAAVAALI
+582 ALI
-595 AIGVLLYKNW
+595 AIGVVLYKNW

-636 IVEIVSSVWNRIKY
+636 IVETVSSVWNRIKY
-650 HFTQIIDFVKNIF
+650 HFTQIIDFVKNVF

-678 ANVFGGLVGLAKAP
+678 ANMFGGLVGLAKAP
-692 INAIISLINKAFSAI
+692 INGIISLINKLFASI
-707 GSVSV
+707 GNVSL

-724 TFSFEMPQIPMLA
+724 TFGFEMPQIPMLA
-737 NGGIITKPTL
+737 NGGIVTKPTTAL
-747 AMIGEGAEDE
+747 IGEGAESE
-757 AVLPISKLKNFINE
+757 AVLPLSKLE
-771 QNIVVDFSI
+771 
-780 DKFKS
+780 
-785 LFERY
+785 
-790 QTASTKQNIQPPQV
+790 
-804 NVNLPASDNTSKVE
+804 
-818 VIFPLEKLDS
+818 S
-828 LLKRSFNNGDVLLT
+828 LLADHS
-842 PSLNKEFE
+842 S
-850 REQPEQLPLGKLDS
+850 
-864 LLNNGD
+864 
-870 SIYNTTNNSKTS
+870 S
-882 AITINFN
+882 AGSSNITINFN
-889 PTINVTTDGKSGDA
+889 PTINVTTDGNSGDA

>member
-24 AFKATTASLDHL
+24 AFKATNASLNQL

-75 SLGAQMQASKR
+75 SLGAQMKASKQ
-86 PNAELVAEYAK
+86 PNAELSSEYAK

-104 ASSALE
+104 ASVALE
-110 EEKATLQRLK
+110 EQKSTLQRLK

-133 TQRQKELENAS
+133 TQRQKELENTS
-144 RSAQRMASLNQK
+144 RNAQRMASLNQK
-156 IESAQASKSSYGAQF
+156 IEGAQSSRASYGAQF
-171 AIGAGQMMLLKSMAS
+171 AIGAGQMMLLKSLAS
-186 TFTAPIKLGM
+186 NFAAPIKLGM

-208 SNATAEDL
+208 SNASAEDL

-244 AMAGFKTEDMLK
+244 AMAGFKTDDMLK

-264 ASAGQVDLASASDI
+264 ASAGQVDLANASDI

-364 APATEGQKA
+364 APAKEGQKA
-373 LYALGVSVKDAEGNV
+373 LYALGVSVKDAQGKV
-388 RSMPDVLK
+388 RAMPDVLK
-396 DIGTALQKLP
+396 DIGSALQKLP

-432 AVDGTLQNFIEK
+432 AVDGTLQHFIDK
-444 VHEAGSAERVAIQ
+444 VKESGSAERVAIQ

-492 VWLTKGVGVVGSF
+492 VFLTQGISAVGSF
-505 AKKHETLLKV
+505 AKNHETLLKV
-515 LVAVGGSIGGIIAMM
+515 LVAVGASIGGVIAMM
-530 AAFNMAWGGAG
+530 ATFNMIWGGAG
-541 YIIMTA
+541 YIIMSA
-547 VSGALKLW
+547 VAGALKLW
-555 KGLILLKNAILFAK
+555 KVLMLLKNAILIVK
-569 SAMLVFNAVLLAN
+569 SAMIIFNAVMFAN
-582 PIMLIIAAVAALI
+582 PIGLVIAAIAALI

-605 DVIKEKASA
+605 DVVKAKAAA

-625 LANVFTSAFNG
+625 LANVFSSAFNN
-636 IVEIVSSVWNRIKY
+636 IVENVSSAWNRIKY
-650 HFTQIIDFVKNIF
+650 HFTQVIDFVKNIF
-663 SGEWSAAWENVKNIF
+663 AGEWGKAWENVKNMF
-678 ANVFGGLVGLAKAP
+678 ANIFGGLVGLAKQP

-712 SIPDWVPGMGGQ
+712 SIPDWVPSMGGQ
-724 TFSFEMPQIPMLA
+724 TLSFEMPQIPMLA
-737 NGGIITKPTL
+737 NGGIVTKPTTAL
-747 AMIGEGAEDE
+747 IGEGAESE
-757 AVLPISKLKNFINE
+757 AVLPLSKLE
-771 QNIVVDFSI
+771 
-780 DKFKS
+780 
-785 LFERY
+785 
-790 QTASTKQNIQPPQV
+790 
-804 NVNLPASDNTSKVE
+804 
-818 VIFPLEKLDS
+818 S
-828 LLKRSFNNGDVLLT
+828 LLAGHS
-842 PSLNKEFE
+842 S
-850 REQPEQLPLGKLDS
+850 
-864 LLNNGD
+864 
-870 SIYNTTNNSKTS
+870 S
-882 AITINFN
+882 AGSSNITINFN

>member
-321 APVAASMGVDLETVA
+321 APVAASMGIDLETVA

-737 NGGIITKPTL
+737 NGGIVTKPTL

-916 NFQKQIEQYFAQRSR
+916 SFQKQIEQYFAQRSR

>member
-24 AFKATTASLDHL
+24 AFKATNASLNQL

-75 SLGAQMQASKR
+75 SLGAQMKASKQ
-86 PNAELVAEYAK
+86 PNAELSSEYAK

-104 ASSALE
+104 ASVALE
-110 EEKATLQRLK
+110 EQKSTLQRLK

-133 TQRQKELENAS
+133 TQRQKELENTS
-144 RSAQRMASLNQK
+144 CNAQRMASLNQK
-156 IESAQASKSSYGAQF
+156 IEGAQSSRASYGAQF
-171 AIGAGQMMLLKSMAS
+171 AIGAGQMMLLKSLAS
-186 TFTAPIKLGM
+186 NFAAPIKLGM

-208 SNATAEDL
+208 SNASAEDL

-244 AMAGFKTEDMLK
+244 AMAGFKTDDMLK

-264 ASAGQVDLASASDI
+264 ASAGQVDLANASDI

-373 LYALGVSVKDAEGNV
+373 LYALGVSVKDAQGKV
-388 RSMPDVLK
+388 RAMPDVLK
-396 DIGTALQKLP
+396 DIGSALQKLP

-432 AVDGTLQNFIEK
+432 AVDGTLQHFIDK
-444 VHEAGSAERVAIQ
+444 VKESGSAERVAIQ

-492 VWLTKGVGVVGSF
+492 VFLTQGISAVGSF
-505 AKKHETLLKV
+505 AKNHENLLKV
-515 LVAVGGSIGGIIAMM
+515 LVAVGASIGGVIAMM
-530 AAFNMAWGGAG
+530 ATFNMIWGGAG
-541 YIIMTA
+541 YIIMSA
-547 VSGALKLW
+547 VAGALKLW
-555 KGLILLKNAILFAK
+555 KVLMLLKNAILIVK
-569 SAMLVFNAVLLAN
+569 SAMIIFNAVMFAN
-582 PIMLIIAAVAALI
+582 PIGLVIAAIAALI

-605 DVIKEKASA
+605 DVVKEKAAA

-625 LANVFTSAFNG
+625 LANVFSSAFNN
-636 IVEIVSSVWNRIKY
+636 IVENVSSAWNRIKY
-650 HFTQIIDFVKNIF
+650 HFTQVIDFVKNIF
-663 SGEWSAAWENVKNIF
+663 AGEWGKAWENVKNIF
-678 ANVFGGLVGLAKAP
+678 ANMFGGLVGLAKQP

-712 SIPDWVPGMGGQ
+712 SIPDWVPSMGGQ
-724 TFSFEMPQIPMLA
+724 TLSFEMPQIPMLA
-737 NGGIITKPTL
+737 NGGIVTKPTTAL
-747 AMIGEGAEDE
+747 IGEGAESE
-757 AVLPISKLKNFINE
+757 AVLPLSKLE
-771 QNIVVDFSI
+771 
-780 DKFKS
+780 
-785 LFERY
+785 
-790 QTASTKQNIQPPQV
+790 
-804 NVNLPASDNTSKVE
+804 
-818 VIFPLEKLDS
+818 S
-828 LLKRSFNNGDVLLT
+828 LLAGHS
-842 PSLNKEFE
+842 S
-850 REQPEQLPLGKLDS
+850 
-864 LLNNGD
+864 
-870 SIYNTTNNSKTS
+870 S
-882 AITINFN
+882 AGSSNITINFN

>member
-104 ASSALE
+104 ASSTLE

-156 IESAQASKSSYGAQF
+156 IESSQASKSSYGAQF

-186 TFTAPIKLGM
+186 NFTAPIKLGM

-208 SNATAEDL
+208 SNASAEDL

-225 LGASTVFSAS
+225 LGASTVYSAS

-244 AMAGFKTEDMLK
+244 AMAGFKTDDMLK

-264 ASAGQVDLASASDI
+264 ASAGQVDLANASDI

-287 LEASQIN
+287 LEASQIT

-307 STDLQGLGETMKYV
+307 STDLSGLGETMKYV

-364 APATEGQKA
+364 APASEGQKA
-373 LYALGVSVKDAEGNV
+373 LYALNVAVKDAKGNI
-388 RSMPDVLK
+388 RNMPDVLK

-406 QAAQAAIKKDIFG
+406 QAAQSAIKKDIFG

-425 AGILMNN
+425 AGILLNN

-444 VHEAGSAERVAIQ
+444 VKEAGAAERVSIQ

-462 DGELASLN
+462 DGELAALN

-477 LILSE
+477 LILSD

-492 VWLTKGVGVVGSF
+492 VYLTSAIVAVGEF
-505 AKKHETLLKV
+505 AKNHESLLKV
-515 LVAVGGSIGGIIAMM
+515 LVAVAGSIGGIIAMM
-530 AAFNMAWGGAG
+530 ASFNMVWGGAG
-541 YIIMTA
+541 YIIMSA

-555 KGLILLKNAILFAK
+555 KILIVLKNAIMVAK
-569 SAMLVFNAVLLAN
+569 TVMLAFNAVLLAN
-582 PIMLIIAAVAALI
+582 PIFLIITAIAALI

-605 DVIKEKASA
+605 DLIKEKAA
-614 LWSWFS
+614 DLWSWFS

-625 LANVFTSAFNG
+625 LANIFSSAFNG
-636 IVEIVSSVWNRIKY
+636 IVTVISTVWNNIKY
-650 HFTQIIDFVKNIF
+650 QFTQIIDFVQNIF
-663 SGEWSAAWENVKNIF
+663 AGEWGKAWDNVKNIF
-678 ANVFGGLVGLAKAP
+678 VNMFGSLSGLAKAP
-692 INAIISLINKAFSAI
+692 INGLITLINKTFSAI
-707 GSVSV
+707 GSISVSPPIPGTQSGTETAIGSISVSV
-712 SIPDWVPGMGGQ
+712 PDWVPGMGGE
-724 TFSFEMPQIPMLA
+724 TFGFELPQIPMLA
-737 NGGIITKPTL
+737 NGGIVTKPTT
-747 AMIGEGAEDE
+747 AMIGEGSESE
-757 AVLPISKLKNFINE
+757 AVLPLSKLDNLL
-771 QNIVVDFSI
+771 SGS
-780 DKFKS
+780 KS
-785 LFERY
+785 EARL
-790 QTASTKQNIQPPQV
+790 SN
-804 NVNLPASDNTSKVE
+804 
-818 VIFPLEKLDS
+818 
-828 LLKRSFNNGDVLLT
+828 
-842 PSLNKEFE
+842 
-850 REQPEQLPLGKLDS
+850 
-864 LLNNGD
+864 
-870 SIYNTTNNSKTS
+870 
-882 AITINFN
+882 ITINFN
-889 PTINVTTDGKSGDA
+889 PTINVTTNGESGDA
-903 YDQIRR
+903 YDQVRK

-931 LSYE
+931 LGYE

>member
-75 SLGAQMQASKR
+75 SLGVQMQASKR

-97 QQLAVKR
+97 QQLAVKK

-144 RSAQRMASLNQK
+144 RNAQRMASLNQK

-171 AIGAGQMMLLKSMAS
+171 AIGTGQMMLLKSMAS
-186 TFTAPIKLGM
+186 KFIAPIKLGM

-208 SNATAEDL
+208 SNASAEDL

-244 AMAGFKTEDMLK
+244 AMAGFKTEDMLT

-264 ASAGQVDLASASDI
+264 ASAGQVDLANASDI

-373 LYALGVSVKDAEGNV
+373 LYALGVSVKDAQGNV
-388 RSMPDVLK
+388 RAMPDVLK
-396 DIGTALQKLP
+396 DIGVALNKLP

-432 AVDGTLQNFIEK
+432 AVDGTLQNFIDK
-444 VHEAGSAERVAIQ
+444 VKEAGSAERVAKE
-457 QTNNL
+457 QTDNL
-462 DGELASLN
+462 DGDLASLN
-470 SAYEETQ
+470 SAFEETQ
-477 LILSE
+477 LTLSE

-492 VWLTKGVGVVGSF
+492 VWLTKGIGAVGAF

-515 LVAVGGSIGGIIAMM
+515 LMAVGVSIGGIIAMM
-530 AAFNMAWGGAG
+530 AAFNMVWGGAG
-541 YIIMTA
+541 YILMSA
-547 VSGALKLW
+547 VTGALKLW
-555 KGLILLKNAILFAK
+555 KGLILLKNAILVVK

-582 PIMLIIAAVAALI
+582 PIMLIIAAIASLI

-605 DVIKEKASA
+605 DVVKAKASA

-620 EKCPW
+620 DKCPW
-625 LANVFTSAFNG
+625 LASVFSDAFNA
-636 IVEIVSSVWNRIKY
+636 IVDSFSSVWNRIKY
-650 HFTQIIDFVKNIF
+650 HFTQVIDFVKNIF
-663 SGEWSAAWENVKNIF
+663 SGEWEKAWENVKNIF
-678 ANVFGGLVGLAKAP
+678 ANMFGGLVGLAKAP

-724 TFSFEMPQIPMLA
+724 TFGFEMPQIPMLA
-737 NGGIITKPTL
+737 NGGIVTKPTTAL
-747 AMIGEGAEDE
+747 IGEGAESE
-757 AVLPISKLKNFINE
+757 AVLPLSKLE
-771 QNIVVDFSI
+771 
-780 DKFKS
+780 
-785 LFERY
+785 
-790 QTASTKQNIQPPQV
+790 
-804 NVNLPASDNTSKVE
+804 
-818 VIFPLEKLDS
+818 S
-828 LLKRSFNNGDVLLT
+828 LLAGHS
-842 PSLNKEFE
+842 S
-850 REQPEQLPLGKLDS
+850 
-864 LLNNGD
+864 
-870 SIYNTTNNSKTS
+870 S
-882 AITINFN
+882 AGSSNITINFN

>member
-24 AFKATTASLDHL
+24 AFKATNASLNQL

-75 SLGAQMQASKR
+75 SLGAQMKASKH
-86 PNAELVAEYAK
+86 PNAELSSEYAK

-104 ASSALE
+104 ASVALE
-110 EEKATLQRLK
+110 EQKSTLQRLK

-133 TQRQKELENAS
+133 TQRQKELENTS
-144 RSAQRMASLNQK
+144 RNAQRMASLNQK
-156 IESAQASKSSYGAQF
+156 IEGAQSSRASYGAQF
-171 AIGAGQMMLLKSMAS
+171 AIGAGQMMLLKSLAS
-186 TFTAPIKLGM
+186 NFAAPIKLGM

-208 SNATAEDL
+208 SNASAEDL

-244 AMAGFKTEDMLK
+244 AMAGFKTDDMLK

-264 ASAGQVDLASASDI
+264 ASAGQVDLANASDI

-364 APATEGQKA
+364 APAKEGQKA
-373 LYALGVSVKDAEGNV
+373 LYALGVSVKDAQGNV
-388 RSMPDVLK
+388 RAMPDVLK
-396 DIGTALQKLP
+396 DIGSALQKLP
-406 QAAQAAIKKDIFG
+406 QAAQAAIKNDIFG

-432 AVDGTLQNFIEK
+432 AVDGTLQKFIDK
-444 VHEAGSAERVAIQ
+444 VKEAGSAERVAIQ

-492 VWLTKGVGVVGSF
+492 VFLTQGISAVGSF
-505 AKKHETLLKV
+505 AKNHETLLKV
-515 LVAVGGSIGGIIAMM
+515 LVAVGASIGGVIAMM
-530 AAFNMAWGGAG
+530 ATFNMIWGGAG
-541 YIIMTA
+541 YIIMSA
-547 VSGALKLW
+547 VAGALKLW
-555 KGLILLKNAILFAK
+555 KVLMLLKNAILIVK
-569 SAMLVFNAVLLAN
+569 SAMIIFNAVMFAN
-582 PIMLIIAAVAALI
+582 PIGLVIAAIAALI

-605 DVIKEKASA
+605 DLIKEKAAA

-625 LANVFTSAFNG
+625 LANVFSSAFNN
-636 IVEIVSSVWNRIKY
+636 IVENVSSAWNRIKY
-650 HFTQIIDFVKNIF
+650 HFTQVIDFVKNIF
-663 SGEWSAAWENVKNIF
+663 AGEWGKAWENVKNIF
-678 ANVFGGLVGLAKAP
+678 ANIFGGLVGLAKQP

-724 TFSFEMPQIPMLA
+724 TFGFEMPQIPMLA
-737 NGGIITKPTL
+737 NGGIVTKPTTAL
-747 AMIGEGAEDE
+747 IGEGAESE
-757 AVLPISKLKNFINE
+757 AVLPLSKLE
-771 QNIVVDFSI
+771 
-780 DKFKS
+780 
-785 LFERY
+785 
-790 QTASTKQNIQPPQV
+790 
-804 NVNLPASDNTSKVE
+804 
-818 VIFPLEKLDS
+818 S
-828 LLKRSFNNGDVLLT
+828 LLADHS
-842 PSLNKEFE
+842 S
-850 REQPEQLPLGKLDS
+850 
-864 LLNNGD
+864 
-870 SIYNTTNNSKTS
+870 S
-882 AITINFN
+882 AGSSNITINFN

-909 ALAEGSS
+909 ALAEGRSS
-916 NFQKQIEQYFAQRSR
+916 FQKQIEQYFAQRSR

>member
-24 AFKATTASLDHL
+24 AFKATNASLNQL

-75 SLGAQMQASKR
+75 SLGAQMKASKQ
-86 PNAELVAEYAK
+86 PNAELSSEYAK

-104 ASSALE
+104 ASVALE
-110 EEKATLQRLK
+110 EQKSTLQRLK

-133 TQRQKELENAS
+133 TQRQKELENTS
-144 RSAQRMASLNQK
+144 RNAQRMASLNQK
-156 IESAQASKSSYGAQF
+156 IEGAQSSRASYGAQF
-171 AIGAGQMMLLKSMAS
+171 AIGAGQIMLLKSLAS
-186 TFTAPIKLGM
+186 NFAAPIKLGM

-208 SNATAEDL
+208 SNASAEDL

-244 AMAGFKTEDMLK
+244 AMAGFKTDDMLK

-264 ASAGQVDLASASDI
+264 ASAGQVDLANASDI

-373 LYALGVSVKDAEGNV
+373 LYALGVSVKDAQGKV
-388 RSMPDVLK
+388 RAMPDVLK
-396 DIGTALQKLP
+396 DIGSALQKLP

-432 AVDGTLQNFIEK
+432 AVDGTLQHFIDK
-444 VHEAGSAERVAIQ
+444 VKESGSAERVAIQ

-492 VWLTKGVGVVGSF
+492 VFLTQGISAVGSF
-505 AKKHETLLKV
+505 AKNHETLLKV
-515 LVAVGGSIGGIIAMM
+515 LVAVGASIGGVIAMM
-530 AAFNMAWGGAG
+530 ATFNMIWGGAG
-541 YIIMTA
+541 YIIMSA
-547 VSGALKLW
+547 VAGALKLW
-555 KGLILLKNAILFAK
+555 KVLMLLKNAILIVK
-569 SAMLVFNAVLLAN
+569 SAMIIFNAVMFAN
-582 PIMLIIAAVAALI
+582 PIGLVIAAIAALI

-605 DVIKEKASA
+605 DLIKEKAAA

-625 LANVFTSAFNG
+625 LANVFSSAFNN
-636 IVEIVSSVWNRIKY
+636 IVENVSSAWNRIKY
-650 HFTQIIDFVKNIF
+650 HFTQVIDFVKNIF
-663 SGEWSAAWENVKNIF
+663 AGEWGKAWENVKNMF
-678 ANVFGGLVGLAKAP
+678 ANIFGGLVGLAKQP

-712 SIPDWVPGMGGQ
+712 SIPDWVPSMGGQ
-724 TFSFEMPQIPMLA
+724 TLSFEMPQIPMLA
-737 NGGIITKPTL
+737 NGGIVTKPTTAL
-747 AMIGEGAEDE
+747 IGEGAESE
-757 AVLPISKLKNFINE
+757 AVLPLSKLE
-771 QNIVVDFSI
+771 
-780 DKFKS
+780 
-785 LFERY
+785 
-790 QTASTKQNIQPPQV
+790 
-804 NVNLPASDNTSKVE
+804 
-818 VIFPLEKLDS
+818 S
-828 LLKRSFNNGDVLLT
+828 LLAGHS
-842 PSLNKEFE
+842 S
-850 REQPEQLPLGKLDS
+850 
-864 LLNNGD
+864 
-870 SIYNTTNNSKTS
+870 S
-882 AITINFN
+882 AGSSNITINFN

>member
-24 AFKATTASLDHL
+24 AFKATNASLNQL

-75 SLGAQMQASKR
+75 SLGAQMKASKQ
-86 PNAELVAEYAK
+86 PNAELSSEYAK

-104 ASSALE
+104 ASVALE
-110 EEKATLQRLK
+110 EQKSTLQRLK

-133 TQRQKELENAS
+133 TQRQKELENTS
-144 RSAQRMASLNQK
+144 RNAQRMASLNQK
-156 IESAQASKSSYGAQF
+156 IEGAQSSRASYGAQF
-171 AIGAGQMMLLKSMAS
+171 AIGAGQMMLLKSLAS
-186 TFTAPIKLGM
+186 NFAAPIKLGM

-208 SNATAEDL
+208 SNASAEDL

-244 AMAGFKTEDMLK
+244 AMAGFKTDDMLK

-264 ASAGQVDLASASDI
+264 ASAGQVDLANASDI

-373 LYALGVSVKDAEGNV
+373 LYALGVSVKDAQGKV
-388 RSMPDVLK
+388 RAMPDVLK
-396 DIGTALQKLP
+396 DIGSALQKLP

-432 AVDGTLQNFIEK
+432 AVDGTLQHFIDK
-444 VHEAGSAERVAIQ
+444 VKESGSAERVAIQ

-492 VWLTKGVGVVGSF
+492 VFLTQGISAVGSF
-505 AKKHETLLKV
+505 AKNHETLLKV
-515 LVAVGGSIGGIIAMM
+515 LVAVGASIGGVIAMM
-530 AAFNMAWGGAG
+530 ATFNMIWGGAG
-541 YIIMTA
+541 YIIMSA
-547 VSGALKLW
+547 VAGALKLW
-555 KGLILLKNAILFAK
+555 KVLMLLKNAILIVK
-569 SAMLVFNAVLLAN
+569 SAMIIFNAVMFAN
-582 PIMLIIAAVAALI
+582 PIGLVIAAIAALI

-605 DVIKEKASA
+605 DVVKAKAAA

-625 LANVFTSAFNG
+625 LANVFSSAFNN
-636 IVEIVSSVWNRIKY
+636 IVENVSSAWNRIKY
-650 HFTQIIDFVKNIF
+650 HFTQVIDFVKNIF
-663 SGEWSAAWENVKNIF
+663 AGEWGKAWENVKNIF
-678 ANVFGGLVGLAKAP
+678 ANIFGGLVGLAKLP
-692 INAIISLINKAFSAI
+692 INGIISVINKAFSAI

-712 SIPDWVPGMGGQ
+712 SIPDWVPSMGGQ
-724 TFSFEMPQIPMLA
+724 TLSFEMPQIPMLA
-737 NGGIITKPTL
+737 NGGIVTKPTTAL
-747 AMIGEGAEDE
+747 IGEGAESE
-757 AVLPISKLKNFINE
+757 AVLPLSKLE
-771 QNIVVDFSI
+771 
-780 DKFKS
+780 
-785 LFERY
+785 
-790 QTASTKQNIQPPQV
+790 
-804 NVNLPASDNTSKVE
+804 
-818 VIFPLEKLDS
+818 S
-828 LLKRSFNNGDVLLT
+828 LLAGHS
-842 PSLNKEFE
+842 S
-850 REQPEQLPLGKLDS
+850 
-864 LLNNGD
+864 
-870 SIYNTTNNSKTS
+870 S
-882 AITINFN
+882 AGSSNITINFN

>member
-24 AFKATTASLDHL
+24 AFKATNASLNQL

-75 SLGAQMQASKR
+75 SLGAQMKASKQ
-86 PNAELVAEYAK
+86 PNAELSSEYAK

-104 ASSALE
+104 ASVALE
-110 EEKATLQRLK
+110 EQKSTLQRLK

-133 TQRQKELENAS
+133 TQRQKELENTS
-144 RSAQRMASLNQK
+144 RNAQRMASLNQK
-156 IESAQASKSSYGAQF
+156 IEGAQSSRASYGAQF
-171 AIGAGQMMLLKSMAS
+171 AIGAGQMMLLKSLAS
-186 TFTAPIKLGM
+186 NFAAPIKLGM

-208 SNATAEDL
+208 SNASAEDL

-244 AMAGFKTEDMLK
+244 AMAGFKTDDMLK

-264 ASAGQVDLASASDI
+264 ASAGQVDLANASDI

-373 LYALGVSVKDAEGNV
+373 LYALGVSVKDAQGNV
-388 RSMPDVLK
+388 RAMPDVLK

-432 AVDGTLQNFIEK
+432 AVDGTLQKFIDK
-444 VHEAGSAERVAIQ
+444 VKEAGSAERVAKE

-462 DGELASLN
+462 DGDLASLN
-470 SAYEETQ
+470 SAFEETQ
-477 LILSE
+477 LTLSE

-492 VWLTKGVGVVGSF
+492 VWLTKAVGAVGAF
-505 AKKHETLLKV
+505 AKNHETLLKV
-515 LVAVGGSIGGIIAMM
+515 LVAVGASIGGVIAMM
-530 AAFNMAWGGAG
+530 ATFNMIWGGAG
-541 YIIMTA
+541 YIIMSA
-547 VSGALKLW
+547 VAGALKLW
-555 KGLILLKNAILFAK
+555 KVLMLLKNAILIVK
-569 SAMLVFNAVLLAN
+569 SAMIIFNAVMFAN
-582 PIMLIIAAVAALI
+582 PIGLVIAAIAALI

-605 DVIKEKASA
+605 DVVKAKAAA

-625 LANVFTSAFNG
+625 LANVFSSAFNN
-636 IVEIVSSVWNRIKY
+636 IVENVSSAWNRIKY
-650 HFTQIIDFVKNIF
+650 HFTQVIDFVKNIF
-663 SGEWSAAWENVKNIF
+663 AGEWGKAWENVKNIF
-678 ANVFGGLVGLAKAP
+678 ANMFGGLVGLAKLP
-692 INAIISLINKAFSAI
+692 INGIISVINKAFSAI

-712 SIPDWVPGMGGQ
+712 SIPDWVPSMGGQ
-724 TFSFEMPQIPMLA
+724 TLSFEMPQIPMLA
-737 NGGIITKPTL
+737 NGGIVTKPTTAL
-747 AMIGEGAEDE
+747 IGEGAESE
-757 AVLPISKLKNFINE
+757 AVLPLSKLE
-771 QNIVVDFSI
+771 
-780 DKFKS
+780 
-785 LFERY
+785 
-790 QTASTKQNIQPPQV
+790 
-804 NVNLPASDNTSKVE
+804 
-818 VIFPLEKLDS
+818 S
-828 LLKRSFNNGDVLLT
+828 LLAGHS
-842 PSLNKEFE
+842 S
-850 REQPEQLPLGKLDS
+850 
-864 LLNNGD
+864 
-870 SIYNTTNNSKTS
+870 S
-882 AITINFN
+882 AGSSNITINFN

>member
-555 KGLILLKNAILFAK
+555 KGLR
-569 SAMLVFNAVLLAN
+569 
-582 PIMLIIAAVAALI
+582 
-595 AIGVLLYKNW
+595 GVL
-605 DVIKEKASA
+605 
-614 LWSWFS
+614 
-620 EKCPW
+620 
-625 LANVFTSAFNG
+625 
-636 IVEIVSSVWNRIKY
+636 
-650 HFTQIIDFVKNIF
+650 
-663 SGEWSAAWENVKNIF
+663 
-678 ANVFGGLVGLAKAP
+678 
-692 INAIISLINKAFSAI
+692 
-707 GSVSV
+707 
-712 SIPDWVPGMGGQ
+712 
-724 TFSFEMPQIPMLA
+724 
-737 NGGIITKPTL
+737 
-747 AMIGEGAEDE
+747 
-757 AVLPISKLKNFINE
+757 
-771 QNIVVDFSI
+771 
-780 DKFKS
+780 
-785 LFERY
+785 
-790 QTASTKQNIQPPQV
+790 
-804 NVNLPASDNTSKVE
+804 
-818 VIFPLEKLDS
+818 
-828 LLKRSFNNGDVLLT
+828 
-842 PSLNKEFE
+842 
-850 REQPEQLPLGKLDS
+850 
-864 LLNNGD
+864 
-870 SIYNTTNNSKTS
+870 
-882 AITINFN
+882 
-889 PTINVTTDGKSGDA
+889 
-903 YDQIRR
+903 
-909 ALAEGSS
+909 
-916 NFQKQIEQYFAQRSR
+916 
-931 LSYE
+931 

>member
-24 AFKATTASLDHL
+24 AFKATNASLNQL

-75 SLGAQMQASKR
+75 SLGAQMKASKQ
-86 PNAELVAEYAK
+86 PNAELSSEYAK

-104 ASSALE
+104 ASVALE
-110 EEKATLQRLK
+110 EQKSTLQRLK

-133 TQRQKELENAS
+133 TQRQKELENTS
-144 RSAQRMASLNQK
+144 RNAQRMASLNQK
-156 IESAQASKSSYGAQF
+156 IEGAQSSRASYGAQF
-171 AIGAGQMMLLKSMAS
+171 AIGAGQMMLLKSLAS
-186 TFTAPIKLGM
+186 NFAAPIKLGM

-208 SNATAEDL
+208 SNASAEDL

-244 AMAGFKTEDMLK
+244 AMAGFKTDDMLK

-264 ASAGQVDLASASDI
+264 ASAGQVDLANASDI

-373 LYALGVSVKDAEGNV
+373 LYALGVSVKDAQGNV
-388 RSMPDVLK
+388 RAMPDVLK

-432 AVDGTLQNFIEK
+432 AVDGTLQKFIDK
-444 VHEAGSAERVAIQ
+444 VKEAGSAERVAKE

-462 DGELASLN
+462 DGDLASLN
-470 SAYEETQ
+470 SAFEETQ
-477 LILSE
+477 LTLSE

-492 VWLTKGVGVVGSF
+492 VWLTKAVGAVGAF
-505 AKKHETLLKV
+505 AKNHETLLKV
-515 LVAVGGSIGGIIAMM
+515 LMAVGVSIGGIIAMM
-530 AAFNMAWGGAG
+530 ATFNMIWGGAG
-541 YIIMTA
+541 YIIMSA
-547 VSGALKLW
+547 VAGALKLW
-555 KGLILLKNAILFAK
+555 KVLMLLKNAILIVK
-569 SAMLVFNAVLLAN
+569 SAMIIFNAVMFAN
-582 PIMLIIAAVAALI
+582 PIGLVIAAIAALI

-605 DVIKEKASA
+605 DLIKEKAAA

-625 LANVFTSAFNG
+625 LANLFSSAFNN
-636 IVEIVSSVWNRIKY
+636 IVENVSSAWNRIKY
-650 HFTQIIDFVKNIF
+650 HFTQVIDFVKNIF
-663 SGEWSAAWENVKNIF
+663 AGEWGKAWENVKNIF
-678 ANVFGGLVGLAKAP
+678 ANIFGGLVGLAKLP
-692 INAIISLINKAFSAI
+692 INGIISVINKAFSAI

-712 SIPDWVPGMGGQ
+712 SIPDWVPSMGGQ
-724 TFSFEMPQIPMLA
+724 TLSFEMPQIPMLA
-737 NGGIITKPTL
+737 NGGIVTKPTTAL
-747 AMIGEGAEDE
+747 IGEGAESE
-757 AVLPISKLKNFINE
+757 AVLPLSKLE
-771 QNIVVDFSI
+771 
-780 DKFKS
+780 
-785 LFERY
+785 
-790 QTASTKQNIQPPQV
+790 
-804 NVNLPASDNTSKVE
+804 
-818 VIFPLEKLDS
+818 S
-828 LLKRSFNNGDVLLT
+828 LLAGHS
-842 PSLNKEFE
+842 S
-850 REQPEQLPLGKLDS
+850 
-864 LLNNGD
+864 
-870 SIYNTTNNSKTS
+870 S
-882 AITINFN
+882 AGSSNITINFN

>member
-13 FAAKIDPSLTR
+13 FAAKIDPSYTK
-24 AFKATTASLDHL
+24 AFKATTSSFEKLQSKL
-36 NKSINATELQKKQ
+36 NELEESKKKF
-49 LDQIFSQQR
+49 DQFFAQQ
-58 ATLTAAQN
+58 Q
-66 FAKMKERLE
+66 
-75 SLGAQMQASKR
+75 
-86 PNAELVAEYAK
+86 
-97 QQLAVKR
+97 AVKR
-104 ASSALE
+104 AEQGFSQAKAQLASLSAQMNASKQPSEALISEYNKQKIAVNNASISLEKEREQLAKLSQDSSI
-110 EEKATLQRLK
+110 
-120 AESGLAGKSLQEL
+120 AGKSLDEL
-133 TQRQKELENAS
+133 SNRQKELELSTKEAHRQLVLS
-144 RSAQRMASLNQK
+144 QK
-156 IESAQASKSSYGAQF
+156 IEDAQSKKTSYGSQF
-171 AIGAGQMMLLKSMAS
+171 AIGVGQAMMLKSLAS
-186 TFTAPIKLGM
+186 KFTAPIKLGM
-196 EFDKTMARVGAV
+196 EFDKTMSRVGAV
-208 SNATAEDL
+208 SNASAEDL
-216 GRLRDKARE
+216 EKLR
-225 LGASTVFSAS
+225 LGARNLGKSTVFSAS

-244 AMAGFKTEDMLK
+244 AMAGFKTDDMLK

-264 ASAGQVDLASASDI
+264 AAAGQVDLANASDI

-321 APVAASMGVDLETVA
+321 APVAKSMGVDLETVA

-388 RSMPDVLK
+388 RAMPDVLK

-425 AGILMNN
+425 AGILMEN
-432 AVDGTLQNFIEK
+432 AVDGTLQNFIDK
-444 VHEAGSAERVAIQ
+444 VKEAGSAERVAKK
-457 QTNNL
+457 QTDNL
-462 DGELASLN
+462 AGDLSVLN
-470 SAYEETQ
+470 SAFEENQ
-477 LILSE
+477 LIISDVLTSSLRPF
-482 AVTPAIRKCT
+482 VQILTIAITKVGAFMDKHQTLFKYISYGIGT
-492 VWLTKGVGVVGSF
+492 VGALIASF
-505 AKKHETLLKV
+505 
-515 LVAVGGSIGGIIAMM
+515 
-530 AAFNMAWGGAG
+530 AAFNMVVGAG
-541 YIIMTA
+541 GYILMSAVTGYYRLWQVIIF
-547 VSGALKLW
+547 VSGGISKLSLLT
-555 KGLILLKNAILFAK
+555 KQYALILLNTSKTLISKFVVAIKATALALGNLAKSILFLAK
-569 SAMLVFNAVLLAN
+569 TAITTLITGLRVLFTFMMTN
-582 PIMLIIAAVAALI
+582 PIGILITAIGALI
-595 AIGVLLYKNW
+595 AIGVVLYKNW

-636 IVEIVSSVWNRIKY
+636 IVETVSSVWNRIKY

-724 TFSFEMPQIPMLA
+724 TFGFEMPQIPMLA
-737 NGGIITKPTL
+737 NGGVVTKPTTAL
-747 AMIGEGAEDE
+747 IGEGAESE
-757 AVLPISKLKNFINE
+757 AVLPLSKLE
-771 QNIVVDFSI
+771 
-780 DKFKS
+780 
-785 LFERY
+785 
-790 QTASTKQNIQPPQV
+790 
-804 NVNLPASDNTSKVE
+804 
-818 VIFPLEKLDS
+818 S
-828 LLKRSFNNGDVLLT
+828 LLADHS
-842 PSLNKEFE
+842 S
-850 REQPEQLPLGKLDS
+850 
-864 LLNNGD
+864 
-870 SIYNTTNNSKTS
+870 S
-882 AITINFN
+882 AGSSNITINFN
-889 PTINVTTDGKSGDA
+889 PTINVTTDGNSGDA
-903 YDQIRR
+903 YDQIRK

>member
-1 MSNNRLLDFALT
+1 MNNRLLDFALT

-24 AFKATTASLDHL
+24 AFKATTASLDNL

-97 QQLAVKR
+97 QQLAVKK

-144 RSAQRMASLNQK
+144 RNAQRMASLNQK

-171 AIGAGQMMLLKSMAS
+171 AIGTGQMMLLKSMAS
-186 TFTAPIKLGM
+186 KFIAPIKLGM

-208 SNATAEDL
+208 SNASAEDL

-244 AMAGFKTEDMLK
+244 AMAGFKTDDMLK

-264 ASAGQVDLASASDI
+264 ASAGQVDLANASDI

-373 LYALGVSVKDAEGNV
+373 LYALGVSVKDAQGNV
-388 RSMPDVLK
+388 RAMPDVLK

-432 AVDGTLQNFIEK
+432 AVDGTLQKFIDK
-444 VHEAGSAERVAIQ
+444 VKEAGSAERVAKE

-462 DGELASLN
+462 DGDLASLN
-470 SAYEETQ
+470 SAFEETQ
-477 LILSE
+477 LTLSE

-492 VWLTKGVGVVGSF
+492 VWLTKAVGAVGAF
-505 AKKHETLLKV
+505 AKNHETLLKV
-515 LVAVGGSIGGIIAMM
+515 LMAVGVSIGGIIAMM
-530 AAFNMAWGGAG
+530 AAFNMVWGGAG
-541 YIIMTA
+541 YILMSA
-547 VSGALKLW
+547 VTGALKLW
-555 KGLILLKNAILFAK
+555 KGLILLKNAILVVK
-569 SAMLVFNAVLLAN
+569 SAMVVFNAVLLAN
-582 PIMLIIAAVAALI
+582 PIMLIIAAIASLI
-595 AIGVLLYKNW
+595 VIGVLLYKNW
-605 DVIKEKASA
+605 DLIKEKAAA

-625 LANVFTSAFNG
+625 LANVFSDAFNA
-636 IVEIVSSVWNRIKY
+636 IVDSFSSVWNRIKY
-650 HFTQIIDFVKNIF
+650 HFTQVIDFVKNIF
-663 SGEWSAAWENVKNIF
+663 SGEWGAAWENVKNIF
-678 ANVFGGLVGLAKAP
+678 ANVFGGLVELAKAP
-692 INAIISLINKAFSAI
+692 INAIISLINKLFSSI
-707 GSVSV
+707 GNVSL

-724 TFSFEMPQIPMLA
+724 TFGFEMPQIPMLA
-737 NGGIITKPTL
+737 NGGVVTKPTTAL
-747 AMIGEGAEDE
+747 IGEGAESE
-757 AVLPISKLKNFINE
+757 AVLPLSKLE
-771 QNIVVDFSI
+771 
-780 DKFKS
+780 
-785 LFERY
+785 
-790 QTASTKQNIQPPQV
+790 
-804 NVNLPASDNTSKVE
+804 
-818 VIFPLEKLDS
+818 S
-828 LLKRSFNNGDVLLT
+828 LLAGHS
-842 PSLNKEFE
+842 S
-850 REQPEQLPLGKLDS
+850 
-864 LLNNGD
+864 
-870 SIYNTTNNSKTS
+870 S
-882 AITINFN
+882 AGSSNITINFN

-916 NFQKQIEQYFAQRSR
+916 SFQKQIEQYFAQRSR